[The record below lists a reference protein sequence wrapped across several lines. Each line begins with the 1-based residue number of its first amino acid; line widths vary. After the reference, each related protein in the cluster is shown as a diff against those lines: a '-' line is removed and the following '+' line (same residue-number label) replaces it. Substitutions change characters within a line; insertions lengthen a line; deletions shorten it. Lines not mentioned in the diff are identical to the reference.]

1 MYTLVLYA
9 EGNAETV
16 SWLQLAST
24 TEYFSM
30 TPKISKKPNTST
42 ATAPATVPA
51 EGERRALRGYVGQY
65 ERAGAAI
72 YAALERNEL
81 LWIGVADRK
90 AGIADDLVL
99 GFDGLVVGHQFKTSK
114 FPGTFTVTTLLT
126 GANGLLK
133 PLVHAW
139 QCLRKDSPGGR
150 VEIRLVVN
158 DFPSTTDTPG
168 DGSPPHSAAFLEE
181 LQQHANRPLADWYTP
196 EWSRLIDHLCS
207 EAGLVDDDF
216 EQFLHSLRVVYG
228 AAADFIQSNKLNPE
242 QARQAS
248 EIASVLPKLVADAR
262 DKDRWTRDELL
273 HELGWRDPAK
283 TLLIHRFPVGVYV
296 QRNRDTEVKLLTALN
311 AADQGYISLIGPP
324 GSGKSTLL
332 QVALATEANVRLVRY
347 LAYVPGTAQGVGRGE
362 ADNFLTDVGTQ
373 LRNSGLVGLRLRDD
387 SLHER
392 REQFCTLLRQAG
404 ERFDRDG
411 IRTIIVVDGL
421 DHVPREELPTNSLLG
436 ELPLPAAI
444 PNGVVLVLGTQRLD
458 LANLKPAVK
467 EQAEKIERQVVMAPL
482 GRKEVALMADA
493 LGLPAEIPRLD
504 LSNLTHGHP
513 LATRYLI
520 QALFHA
526 DETGRKHLL
535 NGGMPFEGDI
545 ETVYTAAWREIARD
559 GDAMDVLG
567 FIARAEAPMDLRLLA
582 TLVKE
587 SAIERALV
595 VARHLLRSSPQGWNV
610 FHNSFRL
617 FIIAQPRARLGSVDA
632 EYSQRVYR
640 DLAELAKNAPHK
652 SAQRWLELR
661 YRARSGDGTDV
672 LALAMPARF
681 RQQLADG
688 RSIAEIH
695 ADIRL
700 ALLAVRGTHDAT
712 AFTRLLLCRDEVGR
726 RETALEYAN
735 QLPLAMLAV
744 GDIDSALS
752 FVQDFPSQGYEVVD
766 ALLARGDFERA
777 KELFENLEPLSQL
790 HTSKFE
796 NHGHDHNI
804 KEFERWARR
813 AVDFRD
819 TEQIRTAI
827 DHLAAEG
834 LRQPEKLDPE
844 TVAALRQHLRREA
857 AEATLLRKVGADPQ
871 ELCSEL
877 GVADEDKPSLIV
889 HAGLVASQRGDV
901 AQALALFDAAAAL
914 PAFQGVPNGYRR
926 RMALIAFQAGR
937 RDLAEAQFD
946 QLVAP
951 MISMCEDE
959 TDLAG
964 LGDLVGAVMH
974 HARLCTLLNKP
985 LPSATPSKHSF
996 LHPFQ
1001 QHATAIGV
1009 LLGRTAV
1016 DNATVSAGSI
1026 QAEARVAL
1034 GYVLRLTSEAGSESY
1049 RIQQAFKAIP
1059 VLAQALLRLGAKC
1072 GEDEY
1077 RAVLREID
1085 AAIASSTVR
1094 GTAYLRR
1101 QLAVDSYRVDGD
1113 RVAAVDRLNALVA
1126 ELQESTPS
1134 EQIDGLAD
1142 LSIALAAVGDIER
1155 AKQLL
1160 ATVPEQCLGYALAP
1174 KKDSQYAIWRDILIL
1189 ANDADPQNRVKRVS
1203 NLMRQV
1209 GGMTETE
1216 GSSAAH
1222 RLTMSLIEEAMQV
1235 GPRFGFE
1242 VSKTLAEW
1250 HLIGWPNRVDLL
1262 MTGMVRRNPELVL
1275 ACATVWCG
1283 LCLPFYKEPYYR
1295 DPYHVGDFIDIAADA
1310 AGPGQIEP
1318 LALMFLG
1325 VIEVA
1330 SRAHERV
1337 GLLQRLRTAA
1347 GKHGFSSA
1355 ELDAAVARW
1364 TSEAP
1369 EPRHSSTPGKYDSE
1383 STLEQLEHAFE
1394 ADGDE
1399 LNYNA
1404 PYRFRDLAETAP
1416 LHLVRRMFER
1426 WQVLQDDARCRF
1438 LLVRRLAAAGEVEY
1452 AKKLIQ
1458 GDESSKEPWSS
1469 WSQWMGGGKFFYFE
1483 AKKLLQGP
1491 STSPAAFENI
1501 VDSVT
1506 AGQESTQSL
1515 LTELDSI
1522 LPVISATPHWPAIW
1536 SLLEEQMAC
1545 TREFQLGRPFQPSER
1560 PLSDTDLME
1569 DLLHF
1574 TYRLPIAEVQRHARN
1589 CTLSLAR
1596 QAGLGQSL
1604 FKSLMRRLMAGE
1616 LDAPLQALGTLLA
1629 ADSAHVAPELSS
1641 VVAAL
1646 VNHRDIAVAE
1656 SAALL
1661 SHRWG
1666 LAVPLDAVQ
1675 LPLFYRLEL
1684 EHPPEGDQAF
1694 TDERTG
1700 AMRVESPRGWTEMLR
1715 STARHIANAASIEEM
1730 TVRRRAAMFIQ
1741 DWGGL
1746 EAFGPSGVK
1755 RLEAQLRALDMQ
1767 ITYLKPHAYVAIAAL
1782 RHVAGELR
1790 LAGKL
1795 NGRDRPTLL
1804 ERLGCPL
1811 PPRPLK
1817 LPQVRP
1823 EWIRMP
1829 LLDRNADWSER
1840 EKKWVDEVDSDVA
1853 PFPAH
1858 HDGLVVAEVSRI
1870 KIFKPR
1876 LSEHRLYRFRAPSA
1890 KTNGEDFDRCYAM
1903 LPIAVWLGQDVALD
1917 NELAPTLVRRVVCSV
1932 DMGFDETAYPFALC
1946 PNWVKRLRWHAHG
1959 EEPNVFLDASG
1970 AVAAKLYWW
1979 RDAGPV
1985 DIDEESLWSEGCYLV
2000 LTVAGLKQLTAAR
2013 GQLALAINV
2022 FASRHIKQPSS
2033 YGQSLLKTT
2042 KNVYSL

>member
-1 MYTLVLYA
+1 MLKQFPWSRLV
-9 EGNAETV
+9 
-16 SWLQLAST
+16 ST
-24 TEYFSM
+24 TESISM
-30 TPKISKKPNTST
+30 APKMPKKPNPS
-42 ATAPATVPA
+42 AAAAPAIAPA
-51 EGERRALRGYVGQY
+51 EGERRALRGYIGQY

-72 YAALERNEL
+72 YAALERDEL
-81 LWIGVADRK
+81 LWIGVADRN

-114 FPGTFTVTTLLT
+114 FPGTFTVETLFT

-139 QCLRKDSPGGR
+139 QCLRKDNPGSR

-158 DFPSTTDTPG
+158 DFPSITDKPG
-168 DGSPPHSAAFLEE
+168 DGTPPHSAAFLEE

-196 EWSRLIDHLCS
+196 EWSRLIDHLRR
-207 EAGLVDDDF
+207 EAGLGDDDF
-216 EQFLHSLRVVYG
+216 EQFLHSLRVVCG
-228 AAADFIQSNKLNPE
+228 AAADFIQSHKLNAE

-273 HELGWRDPAK
+273 RELGWRDPAK
-283 TLLIHRFPVGVYV
+283 TLLIHRFPVGAYV
-296 QRNRDTEVKLLTALN
+296 QRNRDTEVKLLAALH
-311 AADQGYISLIGPP
+311 AADQGYVSLIGPP

-347 LAYVPGTAQGVGRGE
+347 LAYVPGAAQGVGRGE

-392 REQFCTLLRQAG
+392 REQFGVLVRQAS

-421 DHVPREELPTNSLLG
+421 DHVPREERPTNSLLG
-436 ELPLPAAI
+436 ELPLPSAI
-444 PNGVVLVLGTQRLD
+444 PNGVVFVLGTQRLN
-458 LANLKPAVK
+458 LANLKPAVR
-467 EQAEKIERQVVMAPL
+467 EQAEKSERQVLMGPL
-482 GRKEVALMADA
+482 GREEVARMADA
-493 LGLPAEIPRLD
+493 LGMPAEIPRLD

-520 QALFHA
+520 QALLHA
-526 DETGRKHLL
+526 DEAGRKHLL
-535 NGGMPFEGDI
+535 GGGMPFDGDI
-545 ETVYTAAWREIARD
+545 ETVYTAAWREIASD
-559 GDAMDVLG
+559 VDAMDVLG
-567 FIARAEAPMDLRLLA
+567 FVARAEAPMDLRLLA
-582 TLVKE
+582 TMVKE
-587 SAIERALV
+587 SAIERALI
-595 VARHLLRSSPQGWNV
+595 VARHLLRSSSQGWSV

-617 FIIAQPRARLGSVDA
+617 FVIAQPRTRLGSVDA

-640 DLAELAKNAPHK
+640 DLAQLAKDAPPE
-652 SAQRWLELR
+652 SAQHWLELR
-661 YRARSGDGTDV
+661 YRARAGDGADV

-712 AFTRLLLCRDEVGR
+712 AFARLLLCRDEVGR
-726 RETALEYAN
+726 REAALEYAN

-744 GDIDSALS
+744 GDIDAALS
-752 FVQDFPSQGYEVVD
+752 FVRYFPSQGYEVVD
-766 ALLARGDFERA
+766 TLLARGDFERA
-777 KELFENLEPLSQL
+777 KELFESLEPLSQL

-796 NHGHDHNI
+796 HHGHDHNI

-813 AVDFRD
+813 AVHFRD
-819 TEQIRTAI
+819 TEQIQIAI
-827 DHLAAEG
+827 DHLVAEG
-834 LRQPEKLDPE
+834 LRQPEKVDPQ
-844 TVAALRQHLRREA
+844 TVATLRLHLRREA
-857 AEATLLRKVGADPQ
+857 AEAMLLHKVGADPQ
-871 ELCSEL
+871 ELCSKL
-877 GVADEDKPSLIV
+877 GVANEDKPSVMV
-889 HAGLVASQRGDV
+889 HAGLVASRRGGV
-901 AQALALFDAAAAL
+901 APALTLFDAAAAL
-914 PAFQGVPNGYRR
+914 PGFGEVPNGYRR
-926 RMALIAFQAGR
+926 RMALIAFEADR
-937 RDLAEAQFD
+937 RDLAEALFD
-946 QLVAP
+946 KLVAP
-951 MISMCEDE
+951 MISMCDDE

-985 LPSATPSKHSF
+985 LPSATPSKHTF

-1001 QHATAIGV
+1001 QHASTIGV
-1009 LLGRTAV
+1009 LLGRAAV
-1016 DNATVSAGSI
+1016 DNVSVPAGSI
-1026 QAEARVAL
+1026 QDEARIAL
-1034 GYVLRLTSEAGSESY
+1034 GYVLRLASEGGSESY
-1049 RIQQAFKAIP
+1049 RIQQAFKAVP
-1059 VLAQALLRLGAKC
+1059 MLARALLRLGAKR

-1077 RAVLREID
+1077 RAVLREVD
-1085 AAIASSTVR
+1085 AAIASSTLG

-1101 QLAVDSYRVDGD
+1101 RLAVDAYRVDGD

-1134 EQIDGLAD
+1134 DQIDGLAD
-1142 LSIALAAVGDIER
+1142 LAIALAAVGDVER

-1174 KKDSQYAIWRDILIL
+1174 KKDPQYAIWRDILVL
-1189 ANDADPQNRVKRVS
+1189 ANAADPENRVKRIS

-1235 GPRFGFE
+1235 GPRFAFE
-1242 VSKTLAEW
+1242 VSRTLAEW

-1262 MTGMVRRNPELVL
+1262 MTGMVRRSPELVL
-1275 ACATVWCG
+1275 VCATVWCG
-1283 LCLPFYKEPYYR
+1283 LCLPFYMEPYYR

-1318 LALMFLG
+1318 LALMLFG

-1347 GKHGFSSA
+1347 GRHGFSSA
-1355 ELDAAVARW
+1355 ELDAAVVRW

-1369 EPRHSSTPGKYDSE
+1369 EPRHSYTPSKYDSE
-1383 STLEQLEHAFE
+1383 TTLEQLERAFE

-1438 LLVRRLAAAGEVEY
+1438 LMVRRLAAAGEVEY
-1452 AKKLIQ
+1452 AKELMQ
-1458 GDESSKEPWSS
+1458 GYESSKEPWSS

-1491 STSPAAFENI
+1491 SICPAAFENI

-1522 LPVISATPHWPAIW
+1522 LPVISATPDWPAIW

-1545 TREFQLGRPFQPSER
+1545 TREFHLGRPFQPSDL
-1560 PLSDTDLME
+1560 PLSDTDLLE

-1574 TYRLPIAEVQRHARN
+1574 AYRLPVAEVQRHARN

-1604 FKSLMRRLMAGE
+1604 FKSLMRRLIGGE

-1629 ADSAHVAPELSS
+1629 ADSANIAPELGGA
-1641 VVAAL
+1641 VAAL
-1646 VNHRDIAVAE
+1646 VSHRDIAVAE
-1656 SAALL
+1656 SATLL
-1661 SHRWG
+1661 AHRWG
-1666 LAVPLDAVQ
+1666 VAVPLDETP
-1675 LPLFYRLEL
+1675 LPLFYSLEL

-1700 AMRVESPRGWTEMLR
+1700 AMRVESPLGWTEMLR
-1715 STARHIANAASIEEM
+1715 STARHIAMAAGIEEM

-1755 RLEAQLRALDMQ
+1755 KLEAQLRVLDMQ
-1767 ITYLKPHAYVAIAAL
+1767 ITYLKPHAYIAIAAL

-1795 NGRDRPTLL
+1795 QGRDRPALL

-1817 LPQVRP
+1817 LPRVRP

-1829 LLDRNADWSER
+1829 LFDRHASWSDR
-1840 EKKWVDEVDSDVA
+1840 ESKWVDEVDSDVA

-1858 HDGLVVAEVSRI
+1858 HDGQVVAEVSRI

-1890 KTNGEDFDRCYAM
+1890 QTDGEDFDQCYVT
-1903 LPIAVWLGQDVALD
+1903 LPIAVWLGRHVAFD
-1917 NELAPTLVRRVVCSV
+1917 DELAPTLVRRVVCSV
-1932 DMGFDETAYPFALC
+1932 DMGFDAAAYPFALC
-1946 PNWVKRLRWHAHG
+1946 PNWLMRLRWCAHD
-1959 EEPNVFLDASG
+1959 EEPSVFLDASA
-1970 AVAAKLYWW
+1970 AVVAKLHWW

-1985 DIDEESLWSEGCYLV
+1985 DIDAESLWGEGCYLV
-2000 LTVAGLKQLTAAR
+2000 LTPVGIEQITTAR
-2013 GQLALAINV
+2013 GQLALDINV
-2022 FASRHIKQPSS
+2022 FASRQIKQPSS
-2033 YGQSLLKTT
+2033 YGRSLLKTAT
-2042 KNVYSL
+2042 NGYSL

>member
-1 MYTLVLYA
+1 M
-9 EGNAETV
+9 
-16 SWLQLAST
+16 ASKA
-24 TEYFSM
+24 
-30 TPKISKKPNTST
+30 PKNSERS
-42 ATAPATVPA
+42 AAAASAMAPA

-72 YAALERNEL
+72 YSALERGEL
-81 LWIGVADRK
+81 LWIGVADRN

-114 FPGTFTVTTLLT
+114 FPGTFTVETLFT

-139 QCLRKDSPGGR
+139 QCLRKDNPGSR
-150 VEIRLVVN
+150 IEICLVVN
-158 DFPSTTDTPG
+158 DFPSTTDKPG
-168 DGSPPHSAAFLEE
+168 DCTPPHSAAFFEE
-181 LQQHANRPLADWYTP
+181 FQQHPNRSLSDWYTP
-196 EWSRLIDHLCS
+196 EWSRLIDHLRR
-207 EAGLVDDDF
+207 EAGLGDDDF
-216 EQFLHSLRVVYG
+216 EQFVHSLRVVCG
-228 AAADFIQSNKLNPE
+228 AAADFIQSHKLNAE

-273 HELGWRDPAK
+273 RELGWRDPAK
-283 TLLIHRFPVGVYV
+283 TLLVHRFPVGAYV
-296 QRNRDTEVKLLTALN
+296 QRNRDTEVKLLAALH
-311 AADQGYISLIGPP
+311 AAEQGYISLVGPP

-332 QVALATEANVRLVRY
+332 QVALATEENVRLARY
-347 LAYVPGTAQGVGRGE
+347 LAYVPGAAQGVGRGE

-392 REQFCTLLRQAG
+392 REQFGVLVRQAG
-404 ERFDRDG
+404 ERFAREG

-421 DHVPREELPTNSLLG
+421 DHVPREERPTNSLLG

-444 PNGVVLVLGTQRLD
+444 PNGVVFVLGTQRLD

-467 EQAEKIERQVVMAPL
+467 EQAEKSERQVLMGPL
-482 GRKEVALMADA
+482 GREEVARMADA

-513 LATRYLI
+513 LATRYLT
-520 QALFHA
+520 QALLHA
-526 DETGRKHLL
+526 DQAGRKHLL
-535 NGGMPFEGDI
+535 SGAMPFDGDI
-545 ETVYTAAWREIARD
+545 ETVYTAAWREIASD

-582 TLVKE
+582 TMVKE
-587 SAIERALV
+587 SAIERALI
-595 VARHLLRSSPQGWNV
+595 VARHLLRSSSQGCSV

-617 FIIAQPRARLGSVDA
+617 FVIAQPRIRLGSVDA
-632 EYSQRVYR
+632 EYSQCVYR
-640 DLAELAKNAPHK
+640 DLAQLAKNAPPE
-652 SAQRWLELR
+652 SAQHWLELR
-661 YRARSGDGTDV
+661 YRARAGDGADV

-712 AFTRLLLCRDEVGR
+712 AFARLLLCRDEVGR

-744 GDIDSALS
+744 GDIDAALS

-777 KELFENLEPLSQL
+777 KELFESIEPLSQL
-790 HTSKFE
+790 HTSKFQ

-804 KEFERWARR
+804 KEFERWGRR
-813 AVDFRD
+813 AVHFRD
-819 TEQIRTAI
+819 TEQIQIAI

-834 LRQPEKLDPE
+834 LRQPEKVDPQ
-844 TVAALRQHLRREA
+844 TVAALRLHLRREA
-857 AEATLLRKVGADPQ
+857 AEAMLLQKVGADPQ
-871 ELCSEL
+871 ELCSKL
-877 GVADEDKPSLIV
+877 GVANEDKPSVMV
-889 HAGLVASQRGDV
+889 HAGLVASRRGDV

-914 PAFQGVPNGYRR
+914 PGFGEVPNGYRR
-926 RMALIAFQAGR
+926 RMALIAFEADR
-937 RDLAEAQFD
+937 RDLAEALFNK
-946 QLVAP
+946 LVAP
-951 MISMCEDE
+951 MISMCDDE

-985 LPSATPSKHSF
+985 LPSATPSKHTF

-1001 QHATAIGV
+1001 QHASTIGV
-1009 LLGRTAV
+1009 LLGRVAV
-1016 DNATVSAGSI
+1016 DNASVPAGSI
-1026 QAEARVAL
+1026 QDEAHVAL
-1034 GYVLRLTSEAGSESY
+1034 GYVLRLTSEGGSESY
-1049 RIQQAFKAIP
+1049 RIQQAFKAVP
-1059 VLAQALLRLGAKC
+1059 MLAQALLRLGAKR
-1072 GEDEY
+1072 GETEY
-1077 RAVLREID
+1077 RAVLREVD
-1085 AAIASSTVR
+1085 AAIASSKLR
-1094 GTAYLRR
+1094 GTAYLQRR
-1101 QLAVDSYRVDGD
+1101 LAVDAYRVDGD

-1134 EQIDGLAD
+1134 EQIDGLSD
-1142 LSIALAAVGDIER
+1142 LAIALAAVGDLER

-1174 KKDSQYAIWRDILIL
+1174 KKDPQYAIWRDILVL
-1189 ANDADPQNRVKRVS
+1189 ANAADPENRVKRVS

-1242 VSKTLAEW
+1242 VSKTLADW

-1262 MTGMVRRNPELVL
+1262 MTGMVRRSPELVL

-1283 LCLPFYKEPYYR
+1283 LCLPFYMEPYYR
-1295 DPYHVGDFIDIAADA
+1295 DPYDVGDFIDVAAYA
-1310 AGPGQIEP
+1310 AGPGQIGP
-1318 LALMFLG
+1318 LALMLLG
-1325 VIEVA
+1325 AVEVA

-1337 GLLQRLRTAA
+1337 ALLQRLRTAA

-1355 ELDAAVARW
+1355 ELEAAVARW

-1369 EPRHSSTPGKYDSE
+1369 EPRHSSTPSKYDSE
-1383 STLEQLEHAFE
+1383 ATLEELERAFE

-1404 PYRFRDLAETAP
+1404 PYRFRDLAEVAP

-1438 LLVRRLAAAGEVEY
+1438 LMVKRLAAAGEVEY
-1452 AKKLIQ
+1452 AKKLMQ
-1458 GDESSKEPWSS
+1458 SYETSKDPWSFR
-1469 WSQWMGGGKFFYFE
+1469 SQWMGGGKFLYFE
-1483 AKKLLQGP
+1483 AKKLLEGP
-1491 STSPAAFENI
+1491 GTCPVAFENI

-1506 AGQESTQSL
+1506 AGQENTQSL

-1522 LPVISATPHWPAIW
+1522 LPVISATPDWQAIW

-1545 TREFQLGRPFQPSER
+1545 TREFQLGRSFQPSEL
-1560 PLSDTDLME
+1560 PFSDTNLLE

-1574 TYRLPIAEVQRHARN
+1574 AYRLPVAEVQRHARN
-1589 CTLSLAR
+1589 CALRVAR
-1596 QAGLGQSL
+1596 QTGHGQAL
-1604 FKSLMRRLMAGE
+1604 FKSLMRRLLAAE
-1616 LDAPLQALGTLLA
+1616 SDAPLQALGTLLA
-1629 ADSAHVAPELSS
+1629 ADSAELAPELGAA
-1641 VVAAL
+1641 VARL
-1646 VNHRDIAVAE
+1646 VSHRDIAVAE
-1656 SAALL
+1656 SAALT

-1666 LAVPLDAVQ
+1666 LAVSLDATP
-1675 LPLFYRLEL
+1675 LPLFYNLEL
-1684 EHPPEGDQAF
+1684 EHPSEGDHLF
-1694 TDERTG
+1694 KDERTG
-1700 AMRVESPRGWTEMLR
+1700 AMRVESPLGWTEMLR
-1715 STARHIANAASIEEM
+1715 STAQHIAKVAGIDEM

-1767 ITYLKPHAYVAIAAL
+1767 ITYLKPHAYIAIAAL

-1829 LLDRNADWSER
+1829 LFDRNAGWSER
-1840 EKKWVDEVDSDVA
+1840 ERKWVDGVDGDVA

-1858 HDGLVVAEVSRI
+1858 RDGQVLAEVSRF
-1870 KIFKPR
+1870 KILKPR
-1876 LSEHRLYRFRAPSA
+1876 LSEHRLYRFRTPSA
-1890 KTNGEDFDRCYAM
+1890 QTDSENFDNCYAR
-1903 LPIAVWLGQDVALD
+1903 LPIVVWLGQYIALD
-1917 NELAPTLVRRVVCSV
+1917 NDLAPTLVRRVVCSV
-1932 DMGFDETAYPFALC
+1932 DMGFDAAAYPFALC
-1946 PNWVKRLRWHAHG
+1946 PNWVKRLRWCAHD
-1959 EEPNVFLDASG
+1959 EEPSVFLDPGG
-1970 AVAAKLYWW
+1970 AVVARLYWW

-1985 DIDEESLWSEGCYLV
+1985 DIDAESLWGEGCYLV
-2000 LTVAGLKQLTAAR
+2000 VTPAGLEQLIAAR
-2013 GQLALAINV
+2013 GNLALAVNV
-2022 FASRHIKQPSS
+2022 FASRQIKQPSS
-2033 YGQSLLKTT
+2033 YGQSLLKTA
-2042 KNVYSL
+2042 KNGYSV

>member
-1 MYTLVLYA
+1 MA
-9 EGNAETV
+9 
-16 SWLQLAST
+16 
-24 TEYFSM
+24 
-30 TPKISKKPNTST
+30 PKKPKKPKSST
-42 ATAPATVPA
+42 AAAPATAPA
-51 EGERRALRGYVGQY
+51 EGERRALRGYIGQY

-72 YAALERNEL
+72 YAALERDEL
-81 LWIGVADRK
+81 LWLGVADRN

-114 FPGTFTVTTLLT
+114 FPGTFTVETLFT
-126 GANGLLK
+126 GANGLWK

-139 QCLRKDSPGGR
+139 QCLRKDNPGSR

-158 DFPSTTDTPG
+158 DIPSTTDKPG
-168 DGSPPHSAAFLEE
+168 DGAPPHSAAFLEE
-181 LQQHANRPLADWYTP
+181 FQLHANRSLADWYTP
-196 EWSRLIDHLCS
+196 EWNRLIDHLRR
-207 EAGLVDDDF
+207 EAGLSDGDF

-228 AAADFIQSNKLNPE
+228 AAADFIQSHKLNAE

-273 HELGWRDPAK
+273 RELGWRDPAK
-283 TLLIHRFPVGVYV
+283 TLLIHRFPVGAYV
-296 QRNRDTEVKLLTALN
+296 QRNRDTEVKLLAAL
-311 AADQGYISLIGPP
+311 QTTGRGYVSLIGPP

-332 QVALATEANVRLVRY
+332 QVALATEANIRLVRY
-347 LAYVPGTAQGVGRGE
+347 LAYVPGAAQGVGRGE

-373 LRNSGLVGLRLRDD
+373 LRNSGLIGLRLRDD

-392 REQFCTLLRQAG
+392 REQFGVLVRQAG

-421 DHVPREELPTNSLLG
+421 DHVPREERPTNSLLG

-444 PNGVVLVLGTQRLD
+444 PDGVVFVLGTQRLD

-467 EQAEKIERQVVMAPL
+467 EQAEKSERLVVMSPL
-482 GRKEVALMADA
+482 GREEVARMANA
-493 LGLPAEIPRLD
+493 LGLPADIPRLE
-504 LSNLTHGHP
+504 LSKLTHGHP

-520 QALFHA
+520 QALLHA
-526 DETGRKHLL
+526 EEAGRKHLL
-535 NGGMPFEGDI
+535 SGGMPFDDDI
-545 ETVYTAAWREIARD
+545 ETVYTAAWREIASD
-559 GDAMDVLG
+559 SDAMGVLS

-582 TLVKE
+582 AVVKE

-595 VARHLLRSSPQGWNV
+595 VARHLLRSSPQGWSV

-617 FIIAQPRARLGSVDA
+617 FVIAQPRTRLGSVDA

-640 DLAELAKNAPHK
+640 DLAELAKSAPHE

-661 YRARSGDGTDV
+661 YRARAGDGADV

-688 RSIAEIH
+688 RSIAEIR

-712 AFTRLLLCRDEVGR
+712 AFTRLLLCRDEVSR

-752 FVQDFPSQGYEVVD
+752 FVQYFPSQGYEVVD

-777 KELFENLEPLSQL
+777 KELFESLEPLSQL
-790 HTSKFE
+790 HTSNFQ

-813 AVDFRD
+813 AVHFRD
-819 TEQIRTAI
+819 AEQIQTAI

-834 LRQPEKLDPE
+834 LRQPEKLDLE

-857 AEATLLRKVGADPQ
+857 TEATLLQKVGADPQ

-877 GVADEDKPSLIV
+877 GVGDEDKPSVMV
-889 HAGLVASQRGDV
+889 HAGLVASRRGDV
-901 AQALALFDAAAAL
+901 AQAIALFDAAAAL
-914 PAFQGVPNGYRR
+914 PGFGEVPNGYRR

-937 RDLAEAQFD
+937 RDLAEALFD
-946 QLVAP
+946 KLVAP
-951 MISMCEDE
+951 MISMCDDE

-1001 QHATAIGV
+1001 QHASTIGV
-1009 LLGRTAV
+1009 LLGRAAV
-1016 DNATVSAGSI
+1016 DNATVPAGSI

-1034 GYVLRLTSEAGSESY
+1034 GYVLRLTSEAGGESY

-1072 GEDEY
+1072 GENEY

-1085 AAIASSTVR
+1085 AAIASSTLR
-1094 GTAYLRR
+1094 STAYLRR
-1101 QLAVDSYRVDGD
+1101 RLAVDAYRVDGD
-1113 RVAAVDRLNALVA
+1113 RAGAVDRLNALVT

-1142 LSIALAAVGDIER
+1142 LAIALAAVGGVER

-1174 KKDSQYAIWRDILIL
+1174 KKDPQYAMWRDILVL
-1189 ANDADPQNRVKRVS
+1189 ANTADPGSRVKRVS

-1242 VSKTLAEW
+1242 VSKTLADW

-1262 MTGMVRRNPELVL
+1262 MTGMARRSPDLVL
-1275 ACATVWCG
+1275 PCATVWCG
-1283 LCLPFYKEPYYR
+1283 LCLPFYMEPYYR

-1310 AGPGQIEP
+1310 VGPGKIEP
-1318 LALMFLG
+1318 LTLMLLG
-1325 VIEVA
+1325 AIQVT
-1330 SRAHERV
+1330 STAHERV
-1337 GLLQRLRTAA
+1337 ALLQRLRTAV
-1347 GKHGFSSA
+1347 GRHGFSSA
-1355 ELDAAVARW
+1355 ELEAAIARW
-1364 TSEAP
+1364 MSDAP
-1369 EPRHSSTPGKYDSE
+1369 EPRRSSTPSKYDSE
-1383 STLEQLEHAFE
+1383 ATLEELERAFE

-1404 PYRFRDLAETAP
+1404 PYRFKVLAEKAP
-1416 LHLVRRMFER
+1416 LHLVRRIFER
-1426 WQVLQDDARCRF
+1426 WQILRDDARCRF
-1438 LLVRRLAAAGEVEY
+1438 LMVKRLAAAGEVEY

-1458 GDESSKEPWSS
+1458 DYETSKDPWSS
-1469 WSQWMGGGKFFYFE
+1469 WSQWMGGGKFLYFE
-1483 AKKLLQGP
+1483 AKKLLEGP
-1491 STSPAAFENI
+1491 STSRAAFENI
-1501 VDSVT
+1501 VDSMT
-1506 AGQESTQSL
+1506 AGQENTQSL

-1522 LPVISATPHWPAIW
+1522 LPVISASPDWPAIW

-1545 TREFQLGRPFQPSER
+1545 TREFQLGRPFQPSEL
-1560 PLSDTDLME
+1560 PLSDTNLLE

-1574 TYRLPIAEVQRHARN
+1574 AYRLPVVEVQRHARN
-1589 CTLSLAR
+1589 CTLRLAG
-1596 QAGLGQSL
+1596 QAGHGQAL
-1604 FKSLMRRLMAGE
+1604 FKSLMRRLLTGNS
-1616 LDAPLQALGTLLA
+1616 DAPLQALGTLLVV
-1629 ADSAHVAPELSS
+1629 DSAGFAPELGTD
-1641 VVAAL
+1641 VAAL
-1646 VNHRDIAVAE
+1646 VSHRDISVAE

-1666 LAVPLDAVQ
+1666 VAVSMVAKP
-1675 LPLFYRLEL
+1675 LPLFFSLEL
-1684 EHPPEGDQAF
+1684 EAPPEGDQAF
-1694 TDERTG
+1694 KDERTG
-1700 AMRVESPRGWTEMLR
+1700 AMRVESPLGWTEMLR
-1715 STARHIANAASIEEM
+1715 STAQHLAQAAGIDEM
-1730 TVRRRAAMFIQ
+1730 TIRRRAAMLIQ

-1746 EAFGPSGVK
+1746 DAFGPSGLK

-1767 ITYLKPHAYVAIAAL
+1767 ITYLKPHAYIAIAAL
-1782 RHVAGELR
+1782 RYVAGELR

-1795 NGRDRPTLL
+1795 SGRDRPTLL

-1817 LPQVRP
+1817 FPQVRP

-1829 LLDRNADWSER
+1829 LFDRHAGWSER

-1858 HDGLVVAEVSRI
+1858 YDGQVVAEVSRF

-1890 KTNGEDFDRCYAM
+1890 QTDGEDFDQCYAT
-1903 LPIAVWLGQDVALD
+1903 LPIAVWLGQHVALD

-1932 DMGFDETAYPFALC
+1932 DMGFDAAAYPFALC
-1946 PNWVKRLRWHAHG
+1946 PNWLKRLRWRAHD
-1959 EEPNVFLDASG
+1959 EEPSVFVDASG
-1970 AVAAKLYWW
+1970 VVVAKLYWW

-1985 DIDEESLWSEGCYLV
+1985 DIDAESLWGEGCYLV
-2000 LTVAGLKQLTAAR
+2000 LTPTGLEQLTAAR
-2013 GQLALAINV
+2013 GKLAPVINV
-2022 FASRHIKQPSS
+2022 FASRQIKQPSG
-2033 YGQSLLKTT
+2033 YGQSLLKTA
-2042 KNVYSL
+2042 KNGYSV

>member
-1 MYTLVLYA
+1 M
-9 EGNAETV
+9 
-16 SWLQLAST
+16 S
-24 TEYFSM
+24 
-30 TPKISKKPNTST
+30 PKMPKNPNSST
-42 ATAPATVPA
+42 AAAPATAPA
-51 EGERRALRGYVGQY
+51 EGERRAIRGYVGQY

-72 YAALERNEL
+72 YAALERDIL
-81 LWIGVADRK
+81 LWIGVADRN

-99 GFDGLVVGHQFKTSK
+99 GFDGFVVGHQFKTSK
-114 FPGTFTVTTLLT
+114 FPGTFTVETLFT

-139 QCLRKDSPGGR
+139 QCLRKDNPGSR

-158 DFPSTTDTPG
+158 DFPSITDKPG

-196 EWSRLIDHLCS
+196 EWSRLIDHMRR
-207 EAGLVDDDF
+207 EAGLGDDDF
-216 EQFLHSLRVVYG
+216 ELFLHSLRVVCG
-228 AAADFIQSNKLNPE
+228 AAADFIQSHKLNAE

-262 DKDRWTRDELL
+262 DKDRWTRDELFR
-273 HELGWRDPAK
+273 ELGWRDPAK
-283 TLLIHRFPVGVYV
+283 TLLIHRFPVGTYV
-296 QRNRDTEVKLLTALN
+296 QRNRDTEVKLLAALH
-311 AADQGYISLIGPP
+311 AAEQGYVSLIGPP

-332 QVALATEANVRLVRY
+332 QIALATEANVRLIRY
-347 LAYVPGTAQGVGRGE
+347 LAYVPGAAQGVGRGE

-392 REQFCTLLRQAG
+392 REQFGVLVRQAG

-421 DHVPREELPTNSLLG
+421 DHVPREERPSNSLLG

-444 PNGVVLVLGTQRLD
+444 PNGVLFVLGTQRLD
-458 LANLKPAVK
+458 LANLKPSVR
-467 EQAEKIERQVVMAPL
+467 EQAEKSERRVLMGPL
-482 GRKEVALMADA
+482 GREEVARMADA

-504 LSNLTHGHP
+504 LSNLTQGHP

-520 QALFHA
+520 QALLHA
-526 DETGRKHLL
+526 DKAGRKHLL
-535 NGGMPFEGDI
+535 SGGMPFYGDI
-545 ETVYTAAWREIARD
+545 ETVYTAAWREIASD
-559 GDAMDVLG
+559 VDAMDVLG
-567 FIARAEAPMDLRLLA
+567 FIARAEAPMDLRRLA
-582 TLVKE
+582 TMVKE
-587 SAIERALV
+587 SAIERALI
-595 VARHLLRSSPQGWNV
+595 VAQHLLRSSSQGWGV

-617 FIIAQPRARLGSVDA
+617 FVIAQPRTRLGSVDA

-640 DLAELAKNAPHK
+640 DLALLARNAPPE
-652 SAQRWLELR
+652 SAQHWLELR
-661 YRARSGDGTDV
+661 YRARAGDGADV
-672 LALAMPARF
+672 LALAMPAHF
-681 RQQLADG
+681 RQQMADG

-712 AFTRLLLCRDEVGR
+712 AFARLLLCRDEVGR
-726 RETALEYAN
+726 REAALEYAN
-735 QLPLAMLAV
+735 QLPMAMLAV
-744 GDIDSALS
+744 GDIDAALS
-752 FVQDFPSQGYEVVD
+752 FVQYFPSEGYEVVD

-777 KELFENLEPLSQL
+777 KELFESLEPLSQL
-790 HTSKFE
+790 HTSKFQ

-804 KEFERWARR
+804 KEFEKWARR
-813 AVDFRD
+813 AVHFRD
-819 TEQIRTAI
+819 AEQIQVAI

-834 LRQPEKLDPE
+834 LRQPEKVDPQ
-844 TVAALRQHLRREA
+844 TVAALRLHLRREA
-857 AEATLLRKVGADPQ
+857 AEAMLLQKVGADPQ
-871 ELCSEL
+871 ELCSKL
-877 GVADEDKPSLIV
+877 GVANEDKPSVMV
-889 HAGLVASQRGDV
+889 HAGLVASRRGDV

-914 PAFQGVPNGYRR
+914 PGFREVPNGFRR
-926 RMALIAFQAGR
+926 QMALIAFEAGR
-937 RDLAEAQFD
+937 RGLAEALFD
-946 QLVAP
+946 KLVAP
-951 MISMCEDE
+951 MISMCDDE

-974 HARLCTLLNKP
+974 HARLCTLLNKS
-985 LPSATPSKHSF
+985 LPRATPSKHTF

-1001 QHATAIGV
+1001 QHASTIGV
-1009 LLGRTAV
+1009 LLGLAAV
-1016 DNATVSAGSI
+1016 DNASVPAGSI
-1026 QAEARVAL
+1026 QDEARIAL
-1034 GYVLRLTSEAGSESY
+1034 GYVLRLTSEGGSESY
-1049 RIQQAFKAIP
+1049 RIQQALKAVP
-1059 VLAQALLRLGAKC
+1059 MLAQALLRLGAKS
-1072 GEDEY
+1072 GETEY
-1077 RAVLREID
+1077 RAVLREVD
-1085 AAIASSTVR
+1085 AAIASSTLG

-1101 QLAVDSYRVDGD
+1101 RLAVDAYRVDGD

-1142 LSIALAAVGDIER
+1142 LAIALAAVGDLER

-1160 ATVPEQCLGYALAP
+1160 AKVPEQCLGYALAP
-1174 KKDSQYAIWRDILIL
+1174 KKDPQYAIWRDILVL
-1189 ANDADPQNRVKRVS
+1189 ANAADPENRVKRIS

-1235 GPRFGFE
+1235 GPRLGFE
-1242 VSKTLAEW
+1242 VSRTLAEW

-1262 MTGMVRRNPELVL
+1262 MTGMARRSPELVL
-1275 ACATVWCG
+1275 ACVNVWCG
-1283 LCLPFYKEPYYR
+1283 LCLPFYIEPYYR
-1295 DPYHVGDFIDIAADA
+1295 DPYHVGDFIDISADA
-1310 AGPGQIEP
+1310 AGAGQIES
-1318 LALMFLG
+1318 LTLMLLR

-1337 GLLQRLRTAA
+1337 ELLQRLRTAA
-1347 GKHGFSSA
+1347 RKHGYSSA
-1355 ELDAAVARW
+1355 ELDDAVARW

-1369 EPRHSSTPGKYDSE
+1369 EPRHSSTPSKYDSE
-1383 STLEQLEHAFE
+1383 TTLEQLERAFE

-1438 LLVRRLAAAGEVEY
+1438 LMVRRLATAGEVEY
-1452 AKKLIQ
+1452 AKKLMQ
-1458 GDESSKEPWSS
+1458 GYESSKEPWSS

-1491 STSPAAFENI
+1491 STCHAAFENI

-1506 AGQESTQSL
+1506 AGQENTQSL

-1522 LPVISATPHWPAIW
+1522 LPVISATPDWPAIW
-1536 SLLEEQMAC
+1536 LLLEEQMAC
-1545 TREFQLGRPFQPSER
+1545 TREFQLGRPFQPSEL
-1560 PLSDTDLME
+1560 PLSDTELLE

-1574 TYRLPIAEVQRHARN
+1574 AYRLPVAEVQRHARN

-1596 QAGLGQSL
+1596 QAGLGQTL
-1604 FKSLMRRLMAGE
+1604 FKSLMRRLIAGE

-1629 ADSAHVAPELSS
+1629 ADSADLAPELGRA
-1641 VVAAL
+1641 VATL
-1646 VNHRDIAVAE
+1646 VSHRDIAVAE

-1666 LAVPLDAVQ
+1666 LKVSMDSTP

-1684 EHPPEGDQAF
+1684 EHPSEGDDVF
-1694 TDERTG
+1694 NDERTG
-1700 AMRVESPRGWTEMLR
+1700 AMRLESQLGWTQMLR
-1715 STARHIANAASIEEM
+1715 STAQHIAKVGGIDEL

-1746 EAFGPSGVK
+1746 EAFGPSGVR

-1767 ITYLKPHAYVAIAAL
+1767 ITYLKPHAYIAVAAL

-1795 NGRDRPTLL
+1795 SDRDSPTLL

-1817 LPQVRP
+1817 LPRVRP

-1829 LLDRNADWSER
+1829 LLDRSAGWSER
-1840 EKKWVDEVDSDVA
+1840 ERKWIDEVDGDVA

-1858 HDGLVVAEVSRI
+1858 RDGQVVAEVSRF
-1870 KIFKPR
+1870 KILEPR
-1876 LSEHRLYRFRAPSA
+1876 LAEHRLYRLRAPSA
-1890 KTNGEDFDRCYAM
+1890 ETDSEDFDDCYAR
-1903 LPIAVWLGQDVALD
+1903 LPIVVWLGHYVALD
-1917 NELAPTLVRRVVCSV
+1917 NDLAPTLVRRVVCSV
-1932 DMGFDETAYPFALC
+1932 DMSFDAATYPFALC
-1946 PNWVKRLRWHAHG
+1946 PNLVKRLRWRTHD
-1959 EEPNVFLDASG
+1959 EEPSIFLGPSG
-1970 AVAAKLYWW
+1970 AVVAKFYWW

-1985 DIDEESLWSEGCYLV
+1985 DIDAESLWGEGCYLV
-2000 LTVAGLKQLTAAR
+2000 VTPAGLEQLTAAL
-2013 GQLALAINV
+2013 GKAALAINV
-2022 FASRHIKQPSS
+2022 FASRQIKQPSS
-2033 YGQSLLKTT
+2033 YGQSLLKTA
-2042 KNVYSL
+2042 KNGYSV

>member
-1 MYTLVLYA
+1 MA
-9 EGNAETV
+9 PE
-16 SWLQLAST
+16 
-24 TEYFSM
+24 M
-30 TPKISKKPNTST
+30 PKKPNPST
-42 ATAPATVPA
+42 GAAPATAPA
-51 EGERRALRGYVGQY
+51 EGERRAIRGYIGQY

-72 YAALERNEL
+72 YAALERDEL
-81 LWIGVADRK
+81 HWIGVADRN

-114 FPGTFTVTTLLT
+114 FPGTFTVETLFT
-126 GANGLLK
+126 GANGLWK
-133 PLVHAW
+133 PLIHAW
-139 QCLRKDSPGGR
+139 QCLRKDNPGSR

-158 DFPSTTDTPG
+158 DFPSTADKPG
-168 DGSPPHSAAFLEE
+168 DGTPPHSAAFLEE
-181 LQQHANRPLADWYTP
+181 FHWHPNRSLENWYTP
-196 EWSRLIDHLCS
+196 EWSRLIEHLRRK
-207 EAGLVDDDF
+207 AGLDDDEF
-216 EQFLHSLRVVYG
+216 EQFLHSLRVVCG
-228 AAADFIQSNKLNPE
+228 AAADFIQSHKLNAE

-283 TLLIHRFPVGVYV
+283 TLLIHRFPVGAYV
-296 QRNRDTEVKLLTALN
+296 QRNRDTEVKLLAALH
-311 AADQGYISLIGPP
+311 AADQGYVSLIGPP

-347 LAYVPGTAQGVGRGE
+347 LAYVPGAAQGVGRGE
-362 ADNFLTDVGTQ
+362 ADNFLADVGTQ

-387 SLHER
+387 SLYER
-392 REQFCTLLRQAG
+392 REQFGVLVRQAG
-404 ERFDRDG
+404 DRFDRDG

-421 DHVPREELPTNSLLG
+421 DHVPREERPTNSLLG
-436 ELPLPAAI
+436 ELPFPAAI
-444 PNGVVLVLGTQRLD
+444 PNGVVFVLGTQRLD
-458 LANLKPAVK
+458 LENLKPAVK
-467 EQAEKIERQVVMAPL
+467 EQAEKSQRQVFMEPL
-482 GRKEVALMADA
+482 GREEVARMADA
-493 LGLPAEIPRLD
+493 LSLPAEIPRLD

-520 QALFHA
+520 QALLHA
-526 DETGRKHLL
+526 DEAGRKHLL
-535 NGGMPFEGDI
+535 SGVMPFDGDI
-545 ETVYTAAWREIARD
+545 ETVYTAAWREIAGD

-582 TLVKE
+582 TMVKE
-587 SAIERALV
+587 SAIERALI
-595 VARHLLRSSPQGWNV
+595 VARHLLRSSSKGWSV

-617 FIIAQPRARLGSVDA
+617 FVIAQPRTRLGSVDS
-632 EYSQRVYR
+632 EYSERVYR
-640 DLAELAKNAPHK
+640 DLAQLAKSAPLD
-652 SAQRWLELR
+652 SAQHWLELR
-661 YRARSGDGTDV
+661 YLARAGDGAEV

-681 RQQLADG
+681 RRQLADG

-712 AFTRLLLCRDEVGR
+712 AFARLLLCGDEVGR

-744 GDIDSALS
+744 GDIDAALS
-752 FVQDFPSQGYEVVD
+752 FVQYFPSQGYEVVD

-777 KELFENLEPLSQL
+777 KELFESLEPLAQL
-790 HTSKFE
+790 HTSKFQH
-796 NHGHDHNI
+796 HGLNHNI

-813 AVDFRD
+813 AVNFRD
-819 TEQIRTAI
+819 SEQIQAAI
-827 DHLAAEG
+827 DRLAAEG
-834 LRQPEKLDPE
+834 LHQPEKLDSE
-844 TVAALRQHLRREA
+844 TVASLRQDLRREA
-857 AEATLLRKVGADPQ
+857 AEAMLLQKVGADPH
-871 ELCSEL
+871 ELCSNL
-877 GVADEDKPSLIV
+877 GVADEDKPSVMV
-889 HAGLVASQRGDV
+889 HAGLVASRRGDI
-901 AQALALFDAAAAL
+901 AQALALFDAAAVL
-914 PAFQGVPNGYRR
+914 PGFENVPNGYCR
-926 RMALIAFQAGR
+926 RMALIAFEAGR
-937 RDLAEAQFD
+937 RGLAEALFD
-946 QLVAP
+946 KLVAP
-951 MISMCEDE
+951 MISMCDDE

-964 LGDLVGAVMH
+964 LGNLVGAVMH

-996 LHPFQ
+996 LQSFQ
-1001 QHATAIGV
+1001 QHASTVGV
-1009 LLGRTAV
+1009 LLGHVAL
-1016 DNATVSAGSI
+1016 DNATMPTGSI
-1026 QAEARVAL
+1026 QDEARVAL
-1034 GYVLRLTSEAGSESY
+1034 GYVLRLTSNGGIEAY
-1049 RIQQAFKAIP
+1049 HIQQAFKAVP
-1059 VLAQALLRLGAKC
+1059 VLAQALLTLGAKC

-1077 RAVLREID
+1077 RTVLREID
-1085 AAIASSTVR
+1085 AAIASSTLG

-1101 QLAVDSYRVDGD
+1101 RLAVDAYRVDGD
-1113 RVAAVDRLNALVA
+1113 REAAVDRLNALVA

-1142 LSIALAAVGDIER
+1142 LAIALAAVGGLER

-1174 KKDSQYAIWRDILIL
+1174 KKDPQYAIWRDILVL
-1189 ANDADPQNRVKRVS
+1189 ANAADPENRVKRIS

-1242 VSKTLAEW
+1242 VSRTLAEW

-1262 MTGMVRRNPELVL
+1262 MTGMVRRSPELVL

-1283 LCLPFYKEPYYR
+1283 LCLPFYMEPYYR

-1318 LALMFLG
+1318 LALMLLR

-1369 EPRHSSTPGKYDSE
+1369 EPRHSSTPSKYDSE
-1383 STLEQLEHAFE
+1383 TTLEQLERAFE
-1394 ADGDE
+1394 ADDDE

-1438 LLVRRLAAAGEVEY
+1438 LMVRRLAAVGEVEY
-1452 AKKLIQ
+1452 AKKLMQ
-1458 GDESSKEPWSS
+1458 GYESSKEPWSS

-1491 STSPAAFENI
+1491 STCPAAFENI

-1506 AGQESTQSL
+1506 AGQENTQSL

-1522 LPVISATPHWPAIW
+1522 LPVISVTPDWPAIW

-1545 TREFQLGRPFQPSER
+1545 TREFQLGRPFEPSEL
-1560 PLSDTDLME
+1560 PLSDTELLE

-1574 TYRLPIAEVQRHARN
+1574 AYRLPVAEVQRHARN

-1596 QAGLGQSL
+1596 QAGLSQSL
-1604 FKSLMRRLMAGE
+1604 FKSLMRRLIVGE

-1629 ADSAHVAPELSS
+1629 ADSADLAPELDSA
-1641 VVAAL
+1641 VAAL
-1646 VNHRDIAVAE
+1646 VSHRDIAVAE

-1666 LAVPLDAVQ
+1666 LAVSLDATP
-1675 LPLFYRLEL
+1675 LPLFYSLEL
-1684 EHPPEGDQAF
+1684 EHPSEGDPAF
-1694 TDERTG
+1694 RDERTG
-1700 AMRVESPRGWTEMLR
+1700 AMRVESPLGWTEMLG
-1715 STARHIANAASIEEM
+1715 STAQHIAKVAGIEEM

-1755 RLEAQLRALDMQ
+1755 RLEAQLRVLDMQ
-1767 ITYLKPHAYVAIAAL
+1767 ITYLKPHAYIAIAAL

-1795 NGRDRPTLL
+1795 KGHDRPTLL
-1804 ERLGCPL
+1804 GRLGCPL
-1811 PPRPLK
+1811 PPRPLM
-1817 LPQVRP
+1817 LPRVRP

-1829 LLDRNADWSER
+1829 LIDRNVGWSER
-1840 EKKWVDEVDSDVA
+1840 EQNWVDEVDGDVA
-1853 PFPAH
+1853 PFPAQ
-1858 HDGLVVAEVSRI
+1858 HDGQVVAEVSRF
-1870 KIFKPR
+1870 KIFRPR

-1890 KTNGEDFDRCYAM
+1890 QTGGEDFDDCYAR
-1903 LPIAVWLGQDVALD
+1903 LPIAVWLGQYFALD

-1932 DMGFDETAYPFALC
+1932 DKGFDVAAYPFALC
-1946 PNWVKRLRWHAHG
+1946 PNWVTRLRWRAHDDT
-1959 EEPNVFLDASG
+1959 PSVFLDASG
-1970 AVAAKLYWW
+1970 TVVAKLHWW

-1985 DIDEESLWSEGCYLV
+1985 DIDAESLWGEGCYLV
-2000 LTVAGLKQLTAAR
+2000 MTLAGLEQVTAAR
-2013 GQLALAINV
+2013 GKLALAINV
-2022 FASRHIKQPSS
+2022 FASRQIKQPSS
-2033 YGQSLLKTT
+2033 YGQSLLKIA
-2042 KNVYSL
+2042 KNSYSL

>member
-1 MYTLVLYA
+1 MLKQFRW
-9 EGNAETV
+9 
-16 SWLQLAST
+16 SQLAST
-24 TEYFSM
+24 TEFIFM
-30 TPKISKKPNTST
+30 APKMPTKPNPST
-42 ATAPATVPA
+42 GAAPATAPA
-51 EGERRALRGYVGQY
+51 EGERRAIRGYIGQY

-72 YAALERNEL
+72 YAALERDEL
-81 LWIGVADRK
+81 HWIGVADRN

-114 FPGTFTVTTLLT
+114 FPGTFTVETLFT
-126 GANGLLK
+126 GANGLWK
-133 PLVHAW
+133 PLIHAW
-139 QCLRKDSPGGR
+139 QCLRKDNPGSR

-158 DFPSTTDTPG
+158 DFPSTTDKPG
-168 DGSPPHSAAFLEE
+168 DGTPPHSAAFLEE
-181 LQQHANRPLADWYTP
+181 FQRHPNRALEDWYTP
-196 EWSRLIDHLCS
+196 EWSRLIEHLRR
-207 EAGLVDDDF
+207 EAGLSDGDF
-216 EQFLHSLRVVYG
+216 EQFLHCLRVVCG
-228 AAADFIQSNKLNPE
+228 AAADFIQSHKLNAE

-248 EIASVLPKLVADAR
+248 EIASMLPKLVADAR

-273 HELGWRDPAK
+273 RELGWRDPAK
-283 TLLIHRFPVGVYV
+283 TLLIHRFPVGAYV
-296 QRNRDTEVKLLTALN
+296 QRNRDTELKLLAALL
-311 AADQGYISLIGPP
+311 AADQGYVSLIGPP

-332 QVALATEANVRLVRY
+332 QVALAAEANVRCVRY
-347 LAYVPGTAQGVGRGE
+347 LAFVPGAAQGVGRGE
-362 ADNFLTDVGTQ
+362 ADNFLTDIGTQ
-373 LRNSGLVGLRLRDD
+373 LRNSGLIGLRLRDD

-392 REQFCTLLRQAG
+392 REQFGVLVRQAG

-421 DHVPREELPTNSLLG
+421 DHVPREERPTNSLLA

-444 PNGVVLVLGTQRLD
+444 PKGVVFVLGTQRLD
-458 LANLKPAVK
+458 LVNLKPAVK
-467 EQAEKIERQVVMAPL
+467 EQAEKNERLVLMGPL
-482 GRKEVALMADA
+482 SREDVARMADA

-520 QALFHA
+520 QALRYA
-526 DETGRKHLL
+526 DDVGRKHLL
-535 NGGMPFEGDI
+535 SGGMPFDGDI
-545 ETVYTAAWREIARD
+545 ETVYAAAWREIASD
-559 GDAMDVLG
+559 NDAMDVLG
-567 FIARAEAPMDLRLLA
+567 FIARAEAPLDLRLLA
-582 TLVKE
+582 TVIKE
-587 SAIERALV
+587 SAIERALL
-595 VARHLLRSSPQGWNV
+595 VARHLLRGSPQGWSV

-617 FIIAQPRARLGSVDA
+617 FVIGQPRIRLGSLDA

-640 DLAELAKNAPHK
+640 DLAQLATNAPPE
-652 SAQRWLELR
+652 SEQRWLELR
-661 YRARSGDGTDV
+661 YRARAGDVADV

-695 ADIRL
+695 ADILL

-735 QLPLAMLAV
+735 HLPLAMLAV
-744 GDIDSALS
+744 GDIDAALS
-752 FVQDFPSQGYEVVD
+752 FVQYFPSQGYEVVD

-777 KELFENLEPLSQL
+777 KELFECLEPLAQL
-790 HTSKFE
+790 HTSKFQ
-796 NHGHDHNI
+796 NHGLNHNI

-813 AVDFRD
+813 AVNFRD
-819 TEQIRTAI
+819 SEQIQTAI

-834 LRQPEKLDPE
+834 LHQPEKLDPE
-844 TVAALRQHLRREA
+844 TVASLRQDLRRES
-857 AEATLLRKVGADPQ
+857 AEAMLLQKVGADPQ
-871 ELCSEL
+871 ELCSDL
-877 GVADEDKPSLIV
+877 GVADEDKPSVMV
-889 HAGLVASQRGDV
+889 HAGLVASRRGDV
-901 AQALALFDAAAAL
+901 TQALALFDAAAAL
-914 PAFQGVPNGYRR
+914 PGFGNVPNGYRR

-937 RDLAEAQFD
+937 CDLAEALFD
-946 QLVAP
+946 KLVAP
-951 MISMCEDE
+951 MISMCDDE
-959 TDLAG
+959 MDLAA

-985 LPSATPSKHSF
+985 MPSATLSKHSF
-996 LHPFQ
+996 LRPFQ
-1001 QHATAIGV
+1001 HHASKIGV
-1009 LLGRTAV
+1009 LLASAAI
-1016 DNATVSAGSI
+1016 DNATVQAGSI
-1026 QAEARVAL
+1026 QDEARVAL
-1034 GYVLRLTSEAGSESY
+1034 GYVLRLTSDGGNESY
-1049 RIQQAFKAIP
+1049 RIQQAFKAVP
-1059 VLAQALLRLGAKC
+1059 VLAQALLTLGAKC

-1077 RAVLREID
+1077 RAVLREVD
-1085 AAIASSTVR
+1085 AAIASSTLG

-1101 QLAVDSYRVDGD
+1101 RLAVDAYRVDGD
-1113 RVAAVDRLNALVA
+1113 RVGAVDRLNALAA

-1142 LSIALAAVGDIER
+1142 LAIALAAVGDMER

-1174 KKDSQYAIWRDILIL
+1174 KKDPQYAIWRDILVL
-1189 ANDADPQNRVKRVS
+1189 ANMADPENRVKRVS

-1209 GGMTETE
+1209 GGMTETG

-1222 RLTMSLIEEAMQV
+1222 RLTMSLIEEAMQI

-1242 VSKTLAEW
+1242 VSETLAAW

-1262 MTGMVRRNPELVL
+1262 MSGMVRRSPEFVL
-1275 ACATVWCG
+1275 PCATVWCG
-1283 LCLPFYKEPYYR
+1283 LCLPFYMEPHYR
-1295 DPYHVGDFIDIAADA
+1295 DPYHVGDFIDVAADA

-1318 LALMFLG
+1318 FALMLLG
-1325 VIEVA
+1325 AIEVA

-1337 GLLQRLRTAA
+1337 GLLKRLRTAA
-1347 GKHGFSSA
+1347 EKHGFSSA

-1364 TSEAP
+1364 ASEAP
-1369 EPRHSSTPGKYDSE
+1369 EPRHSSTPSKYDSE
-1383 STLEQLEHAFE
+1383 VTLEELERAFE

-1416 LHLVRRMFER
+1416 LPMVQRVFER
-1426 WQVLQDDARCRF
+1426 WQVLQENARCRF
-1438 LLVRRLAAAGEVEY
+1438 LMVKRLAAAGDIEY
-1452 AKKLIQ
+1452 AKKLMQ
-1458 GDESSKEPWSS
+1458 GYEASKDPWSS
-1469 WSQWMGGGKFFYFE
+1469 WSQWMGGGKFLYFE
-1483 AKKLLQGP
+1483 AKKLLEGP
-1491 STSPAAFENI
+1491 ATSPAAFENI

-1522 LPVISATPHWPAIW
+1522 LPVISATPDWPAIW

-1545 TREFQLGRPFQPSER
+1545 TREFQLGRPFQPSEL

-1574 TYRLPIAEVQRHARN
+1574 TYRLPVAEVQRHARN
-1589 CTLSLAR
+1589 CTLRLAG
-1596 QAGLGQSL
+1596 QAGHGRTM
-1604 FKSLMRRLMAGE
+1604 FKSLMRRLLTGE
-1616 LDAPLQALGTLLA
+1616 SDAPLQALGTLLA
-1629 ADSAHVAPELSS
+1629 ADSADLAPELGT

-1646 VNHRDIAVAE
+1646 VSHRDIAVAE

-1666 LAVPLDAVQ
+1666 LAVALDATP
-1675 LPLFYRLEL
+1675 LPLFYSLEL
-1684 EHPPEGDQAF
+1684 EHPSECDPAF
-1694 TDERTG
+1694 RDERTG
-1700 AMRVESPRGWTEMLR
+1700 AMRVESPLGWTQMLS
-1715 STARHIANAASIEEM
+1715 STARHIAKVAGIDEM

-1755 RLEAQLRALDMQ
+1755 RLEAQLRVLDMQ
-1767 ITYLKPHAYVAIAAL
+1767 ITYLKPHAYIAIAAL

-1795 NGRDRPTLL
+1795 TGRDRPTLL
-1804 ERLGCPL
+1804 ELLGCPL

-1817 LPQVRP
+1817 LPRVRP

-1829 LLDRNADWSER
+1829 LIDRSAGWSER
-1840 EKKWVDEVDSDVA
+1840 EQKWVDEVDSDVA

-1858 HDGLVVAEVSRI
+1858 HDGQVVAEVSLF
-1870 KIFKPR
+1870 KIFRPR
-1876 LSEHRLYRFRAPSA
+1876 LSEHRLYRFRALSA
-1890 KTNGEDFDRCYAM
+1890 QTDGEDFDDCYTK
-1903 LPIAVWLGQDVALD
+1903 LPIAVWLGQYLALD

-1932 DMGFDETAYPFALC
+1932 DMGFDAAAYTFALC
-1946 PNWVKRLRWHAHG
+1946 PNWVMRLRWHAHDN
-1959 EEPNVFLDASG
+1959 EPSVFLDASG
-1970 AVAAKLYWW
+1970 AVVAKLHWW

-1985 DIDEESLWSEGCYLV
+1985 DIDEESLWGEGCYLV
-2000 LTVAGLKQLTAAR
+2000 LTPVGLKQITTAR
-2013 GQLALAINV
+2013 GELDLDINV
-2022 FASRHIKQPSS
+2022 FASRQIKLPSS
-2033 YGQSLLKTT
+2033 YGQSLLKTA
-2042 KNVYSL
+2042 KNGYSL

>member
-1 MYTLVLYA
+1 MA
-9 EGNAETV
+9 
-16 SWLQLAST
+16 
-24 TEYFSM
+24 
-30 TPKISKKPNTST
+30 PKKPKKPKQFT

-72 YAALERNEL
+72 YAALERGEL
-81 LWIGVADRK
+81 LWIGVADRN

-99 GFDGLVVGHQFKTSK
+99 GFNGLVVGHQFKTSQ
-114 FPGTFTVTTLLT
+114 FPGPFRVETLFT

-139 QCLRKDSPGGR
+139 RCLSKDNPGSR

-158 DFPSTTDTPG
+158 DFPSITDKPG
-168 DGSPPHSAAFLEE
+168 DGTPPHSAAFLEE
-181 LQQHANRPLADWYTP
+181 FQQHPNRPLANWYSP
-196 EWSRLIDHLCS
+196 EWSRLIDHLRR
-207 EAGLVDDDF
+207 EAGLGDDQF
-216 EQFLHSLRVVYG
+216 EQFLHSLRVVCG
-228 AAADFIQSNKLNPE
+228 TAADFIQSHKLNAE

-273 HELGWRDPAK
+273 RELGWRDPAK
-283 TLLIHRFPVGVYV
+283 TLLIHRFPVGAYV
-296 QRNRDTEVKLLTALN
+296 QRNRDTEVKLLAALH
-311 AADQGYISLIGPP
+311 AADQGYVSLIGPP

-347 LAYVPGTAQGVGRGE
+347 LAYVPGAAQGVGRGE

-392 REQFCTLLRQAG
+392 REQFSVLVRQAG

-411 IRTIIVVDGL
+411 IRTIIVIDGL
-421 DHVPREELPTNSLLG
+421 DHVPREERPTNSLLG

-444 PNGVVLVLGTQRLD
+444 PNGVVFVLGTQRLD
-458 LANLKPAVK
+458 LANLKPSAK
-467 EQAEKIERQVVMAPL
+467 EQAEKRERQVLMEPL
-482 GRKEVALMADA
+482 GREEVARMADA
-493 LGLPAEIPRLD
+493 LDLPAEIPRLD

-520 QALFHA
+520 QALVHA
-526 DETGRKHLL
+526 DEAVRKHLL
-535 NGGMPFEGDI
+535 SGGMPFDGDI
-545 ETVYTAAWREIARD
+545 ETVYTAAWREIASD
-559 GDAMDVLG
+559 VDAMDVLG

-582 TLVKE
+582 TIVKE
-587 SAIERALV
+587 SAIERALI
-595 VARHLLRSSPQGWNV
+595 VARHLLRSSPQGWSV

-617 FIIAQPRARLGSVDA
+617 FVIAQPRTRLGSVDA

-640 DLAELAKNAPHK
+640 DLAQLAKNSPPE
-652 SAQRWLELR
+652 SAQHWLELR
-661 YRARSGDGTDV
+661 YRARAGDGADV
-672 LALAMPARF
+672 LALAMPAPF

-712 AFTRLLLCRDEVGR
+712 AFARLLLCRDEVGR

-744 GDIDSALS
+744 GDIDAALS

-777 KELFENLEPLSQL
+777 KELFESLEPLSQL
-790 HTSKFE
+790 HTSEFQ

-813 AVDFRD
+813 AVHFRD
-819 TEQIRTAI
+819 TEQIQTAI

-834 LRQPEKLDPE
+834 LRQPEKVDPE
-844 TVAALRQHLRREA
+844 TVVALREHLRREA
-857 AEATLLRKVGADPQ
+857 AEAMLAQKVDADPK
-871 ELCSEL
+871 ELCSKL
-877 GVADEDKPSLIV
+877 GVADEDKPSVMV
-889 HAGLVASQRGDV
+889 HAGLVASRRGDV

-914 PAFQGVPNGYRR
+914 PSFGEVPNGYRR
-926 RMALIAFQAGR
+926 RMALIAFEVDR
-937 RDLAEAQFD
+937 RDLAEALFD
-946 QLVAP
+946 KLVAP
-951 MISMCEDE
+951 MISMCDDE

-985 LPSATPSKHSF
+985 LSSATPSKHTF

-1001 QHATAIGV
+1001 QHASTIGV
-1009 LLGRTAV
+1009 LLGRVAV
-1016 DNATVSAGSI
+1016 DNAAVPAGSI
-1026 QAEARVAL
+1026 QEEARVAL
-1034 GYVLRLTSEAGSESY
+1034 GYVLRLTSHGGSESY
-1049 RIQQAFKAIP
+1049 RIQQAFKAVP
-1059 VLAQALLRLGAKC
+1059 VLAQTLLRLGAKC
-1072 GEDEY
+1072 GENEY

-1085 AAIASSTVR
+1085 AAIASSTL
-1094 GTAYLRR
+1094 GDTAYLRR
-1101 QLAVDSYRVDGD
+1101 RLAVDAYRVDGD

-1142 LSIALAAVGDIER
+1142 LAIALVTVGDLER

-1174 KKDSQYAIWRDILIL
+1174 KKDPQYAIWRDILVL
-1189 ANDADPQNRVKRVS
+1189 ANAADPENRVKRVS
-1203 NLMRQV
+1203 SLMRQV

-1242 VSKTLAEW
+1242 VSKTLADW

-1262 MTGMVRRNPELVL
+1262 MTGMVRRSPELVL

-1283 LCLPFYKEPYYR
+1283 LCLPFYMEPYYR
-1295 DPYHVGDFIDIAADA
+1295 DPHHVGDFIDIAADA
-1310 AGPGQIEP
+1310 AGPRQIEP
-1318 LALMFLG
+1318 LALMLLG
-1325 VIEVA
+1325 AIEVT

-1337 GLLQRLRTAA
+1337 RLLKRVRTAA

-1369 EPRHSSTPGKYDSE
+1369 EPRHSSTPSKYDAE
-1383 STLEQLEHAFE
+1383 ATLEELERAFE

-1416 LHLVRRMFER
+1416 LNLARMMFER

-1438 LLVRRLAAAGEVEY
+1438 LMVRRLAAAGEIEY
-1452 AKKLIQ
+1452 ANELMQ
-1458 GDESSKEPWSS
+1458 GYESSKGPWSY

-1483 AKKLLQGP
+1483 AKKLLQGL
-1491 STSPAAFENI
+1491 STCPAAFENI

-1506 AGQESTQSL
+1506 AGQENTQSL

-1522 LPVISATPHWPAIW
+1522 LPVISATPDWPAIW

-1545 TREFQLGRPFQPSER
+1545 TREFQLGRPFQPSEL
-1560 PLSDTDLME
+1560 PLSDTELLE

-1574 TYRLPIAEVQRHARN
+1574 AYRLPVAEVQRHARN
-1589 CTLSLAR
+1589 CTLSLAK

-1616 LDAPLQALGTLLA
+1616 LEAPLQALGTLLA
-1629 ADSAHVAPELSS
+1629 ADSADLAPELGSA
-1641 VVAAL
+1641 VAAL
-1646 VNHRDIAVAE
+1646 VSHRDIAVAD
-1656 SAALL
+1656 SAVLL
-1661 SHRWG
+1661 AHRWG
-1666 LAVPLDAVQ
+1666 LAFPMDATP
-1675 LPLFYRLEL
+1675 LPLFYSLEL
-1684 EHPPEGDQAF
+1684 EHRPEGDQAF

-1700 AMRVESPRGWTEMLR
+1700 AMRIESPLGWTQMMR
-1715 STARHIANAASIEEM
+1715 STAQHIANAAGIEEM
-1730 TVRRRAAMFIQ
+1730 TVRQRAAMFIQ
-1741 DWGGL
+1741 DWGGF
-1746 EAFGPSGVK
+1746 ETFGPSGVK
-1755 RLEAQLRALDMQ
+1755 RLEAQLHALDMQ
-1767 ITYLKPHAYVAIAAL
+1767 ITYLKPHAYIAIAAL

-1795 NGRDRPTLL
+1795 NDRDRPTLL
-1804 ERLGCPL
+1804 ENLGCPL
-1811 PPRPLK
+1811 PPRPLQ
-1817 LPQVRP
+1817 LPRARP
-1823 EWIRMP
+1823 EWIRLP
-1829 LLDRNADWSER
+1829 LIDRSAGWSDQQR
-1840 EKKWVDEVDSDVA
+1840 KWVEEVDGDVT

-1858 HDGLVVAEVSRI
+1858 QDGLVVAEVSRF

-1876 LSEHRLYRFRAPSA
+1876 LSEHRLNRFRAPLA
-1890 KTNGEDFDRCYAM
+1890 QTNGEDFDDCYAM
-1903 LPIAVWLGQDVALD
+1903 LPIAVWLGQHVPLD
-1917 NELAPTLVRRVVCSV
+1917 NQLAPMLIRRVVCSV
-1932 DMGFDETAYPFALC
+1932 DMGFDAAAYSFALC
-1946 PNWVKRLRWHAHG
+1946 PNWVKRLRWRAND
-1959 EEPNVFLDASG
+1959 EKPSVFLDPSG
-1970 AVAAKLYWW
+1970 AVVARYYWW
-1979 RDAGPV
+1979 RDGCPV
-1985 DIDEESLWSEGCYLV
+1985 DIDADSLWGEGCYLV
-2000 LTVAGLKQLTAAR
+2000 LTPVGLEQFTTAN
-2013 GQLALAINV
+2013 GKLALDINV
-2022 FASRHIKQPSS
+2022 FTSRQIRQLSS
-2033 YGQSLLKTT
+2033 NEQHFLKTAT
-2042 KNVYSL
+2042 NGYSL

>member
-1 MYTLVLYA
+1 M
-9 EGNAETV
+9 
-16 SWLQLAST
+16 
-24 TEYFSM
+24 
-30 TPKISKKPNTST
+30 
-42 ATAPATVPA
+42 
-51 EGERRALRGYVGQY
+51 GQY

-72 YAALERNEL
+72 YAALERDEL
-81 LWIGVADRK
+81 LWIGIADRS

-99 GFDGLVVGHQFKTSK
+99 GFNGLVVGHQFKTSK
-114 FPGTFTVTTLLT
+114 FPGTFTVETLFT

-139 QCLRKDSPGGR
+139 QCLRKDNPGSR
-150 VEIRLVVN
+150 IEIRLVVN
-158 DFPSTTDTPG
+158 DFPSITDKPG
-168 DGSPPHSAAFLEE
+168 DGTPPHSAAFLEE
-181 LQQHANRPLADWYTP
+181 LQQHAYRPLVDWYTP
-196 EWSRLIDHLCS
+196 AWSRQIDHLRR
-207 EAGLVDDDF
+207 EADLDNDHF
-216 EQFLHSLRVVYG
+216 EQFLHSLRVVCG
-228 AAADFIQSNKLNPE
+228 AAADFIQSHKLNAE

-283 TLLIHRFPVGVYV
+283 TLLIHRFPVGAYV
-296 QRNRDTEVKLLTALN
+296 QRNRDTEVKLLAALH
-311 AADQGYISLIGPP
+311 AAKQGYVSLIGPP

-347 LAYVPGTAQGVGRGE
+347 LAYVPGAAQGVGRGE

-392 REQFCTLLRQAG
+392 REQFGVLVRQAG
-404 ERFDRDG
+404 DRFDRDG

-421 DHVPREELPTNSLLG
+421 DHVPREERPTNSLLG

-444 PNGVVLVLGTQRLD
+444 PNGVVFVLGTQRLD
-458 LANLKPAVK
+458 LVNLKPAVK
-467 EQAEKIERQVVMAPL
+467 EQAEKSERLVFMEPL
-482 GRKEVALMADA
+482 GRKEVARMADA

-504 LSNLTHGHP
+504 LSDLTHGHP

-520 QALFHA
+520 QALLHA
-526 DETGRKHLL
+526 DEAGRKHLL
-535 NGGMPFEGDI
+535 SGGMPFDGDI
-545 ETVYTAAWREIARD
+545 ETVYSAAWREIAGD

-582 TLVKE
+582 TMIKE
-587 SAIERALV
+587 SSIERALI
-595 VARHLLRSSPQGWNV
+595 VARHLLRSSSQGWSV

-617 FIIAQPRARLGSVDA
+617 FVIAQPRARLGSVDA
-632 EYSQRVYR
+632 KYSQRVYR
-640 DLAELAKNAPHK
+640 DLAQLAKNAPLE
-652 SAQRWLELR
+652 SAQHWLELR
-661 YRARSGDGTDV
+661 YFARAGDGADV
-672 LALAMPARF
+672 LALATPARF

-712 AFTRLLLCRDEVGR
+712 AFVRLLLCRDEVGR

-744 GDIDSALS
+744 GDIDAALS
-752 FVQDFPSQGYEVVD
+752 YVQYFPTQGYEVVD
-766 ALLARGDFERA
+766 ALVARGDFERA
-777 KELFENLEPLSQL
+777 KGLFETLEPLSQL
-790 HTSKFE
+790 HTSKFQ

-813 AVDFRD
+813 AVHFRD
-819 TEQIRTAI
+819 TEQIQTAI

-834 LRQPEKLDPE
+834 LRQPEKVDPE
-844 TVAALRQHLRREA
+844 TVVALRQHLRREA
-857 AEATLLRKVGADPQ
+857 AEAMLLQKVGADPQ
-871 ELCSEL
+871 ELCSKL
-877 GVADEDKPSLIV
+877 GVADEDKPSVMV
-889 HAGLVASQRGDV
+889 HAGLVASHRGDV
-901 AQALALFDAAAAL
+901 VQALALFDAAAAL
-914 PAFQGVPNGYRR
+914 PGFGEVPNGYRR
-926 RMALIAFQAGR
+926 RMALIAFEADR
-937 RDLAEAQFD
+937 RDLAEALFEK
-946 QLVAP
+946 LVAP
-951 MISMCEDE
+951 MISMCDDE

-1001 QHATAIGV
+1001 QHASTIGV
-1009 LLGRTAV
+1009 LLGRVAV
-1016 DNATVSAGSI
+1016 DNATVPAGSI
-1026 QAEARVAL
+1026 QDEARVAL
-1034 GYVLRLTSEAGSESY
+1034 GYVLRLTSQGGSESY
-1049 RIQQAFKAIP
+1049 RIQQAFKAVP

-1077 RAVLREID
+1077 RAVLREVD
-1085 AAIASSTVR
+1085 AAIASSTLG

-1101 QLAVDSYRVDGD
+1101 RLAVDAYRVDGD
-1113 RVAAVDRLNALVA
+1113 RVAAVNRLNALVA

-1142 LSIALAAVGDIER
+1142 LAIALAAVGDLER

-1160 ATVPEQCLGYALAP
+1160 AMVPEQCLGYALAP
-1174 KKDSQYAIWRDILIL
+1174 KKDPQYAIWRDFLVL
-1189 ANDADPQNRVKRVS
+1189 ANAADPENRVKRVS

-1235 GPRFGFE
+1235 EPRFGFE
-1242 VSKTLAEW
+1242 VSKTLADW
-1250 HLIGWPNRVDLL
+1250 YLIGWPNRVDLL
-1262 MTGMVRRNPELVL
+1262 MTGMVRRSPEFVL
-1275 ACATVWCG
+1275 TCATVWCG
-1283 LCLPFYKEPYYR
+1283 LCLPFYMEPYYR
-1295 DPYHVGDFIDIAADA
+1295 DPYHVGDFVDVAADA

-1318 LALMFLG
+1318 LALMLLG
-1325 VIEVA
+1325 VIQVA

-1355 ELDAAVARW
+1355 ELDTAVARW

-1369 EPRHSSTPGKYDSE
+1369 EPRHSSTPSKYDSDA
-1383 STLEQLEHAFE
+1383 TLEELERAFE

-1404 PYRFRDLAETAP
+1404 PYRFRDLAEAAP
-1416 LHLVRRMFER
+1416 LHLARRMFER
-1426 WQVLQDDARCRF
+1426 WQVLQDNARCRF
-1438 LLVRRLAAAGEVEY
+1438 LMVKRFALAGEVEY
-1452 AKKLIQ
+1452 ANKLMQ
-1458 GDESSKEPWSS
+1458 GYETSKDPWSS

-1491 STSPAAFENI
+1491 STCPAAFENI

-1506 AGQESTQSL
+1506 AGQENTQSL

-1522 LPVISATPHWPAIW
+1522 LPVISAAPDWPAIW
-1536 SLLEEQMAC
+1536 SLLEEQIAC
-1545 TREFQLGRPFQPSER
+1545 TREFQLGQPFKPSEL
-1560 PLSDTDLME
+1560 PLSETELLE

-1574 TYRLPIAEVQRHARN
+1574 AYRLPIAEVQRHARN

-1616 LDAPLQALGTLLA
+1616 LDAPSQALGTLLA
-1629 ADSAHVAPELSS
+1629 ADSAHLAPELGS

-1666 LAVPLDAVQ
+1666 LAVPLDAVP

-1700 AMRVESPRGWTEMLR
+1700 AMRIESPLGWTDMLR
-1715 STARHIANAASIEEM
+1715 STARHIAKAAGIEEV

-1746 EAFGPSGVK
+1746 EAFGPIGVK

-1767 ITYLKPHAYVAIAAL
+1767 ITYLKPHAYIAIAAL

-1795 NGRDRPTLL
+1795 KDRDMPTLL
-1804 ERLGCPL
+1804 ESLGSPL

-1817 LPQVRP
+1817 LPRVRP

-1829 LLDRNADWSER
+1829 LLDRHASWSER
-1840 EKKWVDEVDSDVA
+1840 ERKWVDEVDSDIE

-1858 HDGLVVAEVSRI
+1858 HDGQVVAEVSRF

-1890 KTNGEDFDRCYAM
+1890 QTDGEDFDQCYAM
-1903 LPIAVWLGQDVALD
+1903 LPIAVWLGRHVALD
-1917 NELAPTLVRRVVCSV
+1917 EELAPTLVRRVVCSV
-1932 DMGFDETAYPFALC
+1932 DMGFDAAAYPLALC
-1946 PNWVKRLRWHAHG
+1946 PNWLMRLRWHAHD
-1959 EEPNVFLDASG
+1959 EEPGVFLDASG
-1970 AVAAKLYWW
+1970 AVVAKLHWW

-1985 DIDEESLWSEGCYLV
+1985 DIDEESLWGEGCYLV
-2000 LTVAGLKQLTAAR
+2000 LTPVGLEQITTAR
-2013 GQLALAINV
+2013 GKLALDIKV
-2022 FASRHIKQPSS
+2022 FASRQINQPRS
-2033 YGQSLLKTT
+2033 YGQSLLKTAT
-2042 KNVYSL
+2042 NAYSL

>member
-1 MYTLVLYA
+1 MA
-9 EGNAETV
+9 
-16 SWLQLAST
+16 
-24 TEYFSM
+24 
-30 TPKISKKPNTST
+30 
-42 ATAPATVPA
+42 PA

-65 ERAGAAI
+65 ERAGGAI
-72 YAALERNEL
+72 YAALERGEL
-81 LWIGVADRK
+81 LWIGVADRN

-99 GFDGLVVGHQFKTSK
+99 GFDGLVVGHQFKTSQ
-114 FPGTFTVTTLLT
+114 FPGPFRVETLFT

-139 QCLRKDSPGGR
+139 RCLSNDNPGSR
-150 VEIRLVVN
+150 IEIRLVVN
-158 DFPSTTDTPG
+158 DFPSITDKPG
-168 DGSPPHSAAFLEE
+168 DGTPPHSAAFLEE
-181 LQQHANRPLADWYTP
+181 FQQHPNRPLSDWCMS
-196 EWSRLIDHLCS
+196 EWSRLIDHLRR
-207 EAGLVDDDF
+207 EADLGDDDF
-216 EQFLHSLRVVYG
+216 QHFLHSLRVVCG
-228 AAADFIQSNKLNPE
+228 DAADFIQSHKLNVE

-248 EIASVLPKLVADAR
+248 EIASVLPNLVADAR

-273 HELGWRDPAK
+273 RELGWRDPAK
-283 TLLIHRFPVGVYV
+283 TLLIHRFPVGAYV
-296 QRNRDTEVKLLTALN
+296 QRNRDTEVKLLAALH
-311 AADQGYISLIGPP
+311 AADQGYVSLIGPP

-347 LAYVPGTAQGVGRGE
+347 LAYVPGAAQGVGRGE
-362 ADNFLTDVGTQ
+362 ADNFLTDIGTQ

-392 REQFCTLLRQAG
+392 REQFGVLVRQAG

-421 DHVPREELPTNSLLG
+421 DHVPREERPTNSLLG

-444 PNGVVLVLGTQRLD
+444 PNGVVFVLGTQRLD
-458 LANLKPAVK
+458 LANLKPAAK
-467 EQAEKIERQVVMAPL
+467 EQAEKRERQVLMGPL
-482 GRKEVALMADA
+482 GRAEVARMADA
-493 LGLPAEIPRLD
+493 LGLPAEIRRLD
-504 LSNLTHGHP
+504 LSNLTRGHP

-520 QALFHA
+520 QALLHA
-526 DETGRKHLL
+526 DEASRKHLL
-535 NGGMPFEGDI
+535 SGGMPFDGDI
-545 ETVYTAAWREIARD
+545 ETVYTAAWREIASD
-559 GDAMDVLG
+559 VDAMDVLG

-582 TLVKE
+582 GMVKE
-587 SAIERALV
+587 SAIERALI
-595 VARHLLRSSPQGWNV
+595 VARHLLRSSSQGWSV

-617 FIIAQPRARLGSVDA
+617 FVIAQPRTRLGSIDA
-632 EYSQRVYR
+632 DYSQRVYR
-640 DLAELAKNAPHK
+640 DLAQLARNAPPELAQH
-652 SAQRWLELR
+652 WLELR
-661 YRARSGDGTDV
+661 YRARAGDGADV

-712 AFTRLLLCRDEVGR
+712 AFARLLLCRDEVGR

-744 GDIDSALS
+744 GDIDAALS
-752 FVQDFPSQGYEVVD
+752 FVQYFPSQGYEVVD
-766 ALLARGDFERA
+766 ALLARGDFECA
-777 KELFENLEPLSQL
+777 KELFESLEPLSQL
-790 HTSKFE
+790 HTSKFQ

-804 KEFERWARR
+804 REFERWARR
-813 AVDFRD
+813 AVHFRD
-819 TEQIRTAI
+819 TEQIQIAI

-834 LRQPEKLDPE
+834 LRQPEKVDPQ
-844 TVAALRQHLRREA
+844 TVAALQLHLRREA
-857 AEATLLRKVGADPQ
+857 AEAMLLQKVDTDPQ
-871 ELCSEL
+871 ELCSKI
-877 GVADEDKPSLIV
+877 GVANEDKPSVMV
-889 HAGLVASQRGDV
+889 HAGLVASRRGDV
-901 AQALALFDAAAAL
+901 TQALALFDAAAAL
-914 PAFQGVPNGYRR
+914 PGFGDVPNSYRR
-926 RMALIAFQAGR
+926 RMALIAFEANR
-937 RDLAEAQFD
+937 RDLAEALFD
-946 QLVAP
+946 KLVAP
-951 MISMCEDE
+951 MISMCDDE
-959 TDLAG
+959 TNLAG
-964 LGDLVGAVMH
+964 LGNLVGAVMH

-985 LPSATPSKHSF
+985 LPSATPSKHTF

-1001 QHATAIGV
+1001 HHASTIGV
-1009 LLGRTAV
+1009 LLGRAAV
-1016 DNATVSAGSI
+1016 DNASLPAGSI
-1026 QAEARVAL
+1026 QDEARVAL
-1034 GYVLRLTSEAGSESY
+1034 GYVLRLTSQGGSESY
-1049 RIQQAFKAIP
+1049 RIQQAFKAVP

-1077 RAVLREID
+1077 RAVLREVD
-1085 AAIASSTVR
+1085 AAIASSTLG

-1101 QLAVDSYRVDGD
+1101 RLAVDAYRVDGD

-1126 ELQESTPS
+1126 DLQESTPS

-1142 LSIALAAVGDIER
+1142 LAIALAAVGDLER
-1155 AKQLL
+1155 AKHLL

-1174 KKDSQYAIWRDILIL
+1174 KKDPQYTIWRDILVL
-1189 ANDADPQNRVKRVS
+1189 ANAADPENRVKRVS
-1203 NLMRQV
+1203 TLMRQV

-1222 RLTMSLIEEAMQV
+1222 RLTMSLIEEATQV

-1242 VSKTLAEW
+1242 VSKTLADW

-1262 MTGMVRRNPELVL
+1262 MTGMVRRSPELVL

-1283 LCLPFYKEPYYR
+1283 LCLPFYMEPHYR
-1295 DPYHVGDFIDIAADA
+1295 DPHHVGDFIDIAADA
-1310 AGPGQIEP
+1310 ADPGQIEP
-1318 LALMFLG
+1318 LALMLLG

-1355 ELDAAVARW
+1355 EIDAAVARW

-1369 EPRHSSTPGKYDSE
+1369 EPRHSYTPNKYDSE
-1383 STLEQLEHAFE
+1383 TTLEQLEHAFA

-1416 LHLVRRMFER
+1416 LHQVRRMFER

-1438 LLVRRLAAAGEVEY
+1438 LMVRRLAAAGEVEY
-1452 AKKLIQ
+1452 AKKLMQ
-1458 GDESSKEPWSS
+1458 GYESSKDPWIS

-1491 STSPAAFENI
+1491 STYPAAFENI

-1506 AGQESTQSL
+1506 AGQENTQSL

-1522 LPVISATPHWPAIW
+1522 LPVVSATPDWPAIW

-1545 TREFQLGRPFQPSER
+1545 TREFQLGRPFQPSEL
-1560 PLSDTDLME
+1560 PLSDSDLLE

-1574 TYRLPIAEVQRHARN
+1574 AYRLPVVEVQRHARN

-1604 FKSLMRRLMAGE
+1604 FKSLMRRLIGGE
-1616 LDAPLQALGTLLA
+1616 LDAPLQAIGTLLA
-1629 ADSAHVAPELSS
+1629 ADSANLAPELGSA
-1641 VVAAL
+1641 VAAL
-1646 VNHRDIAVAE
+1646 VSNRDIAVAE
-1656 SAALL
+1656 SAGIL
-1661 SHRWG
+1661 SNRWG
-1666 LAVPLDAVQ
+1666 LTVPLDATP
-1675 LPLFYRLEL
+1675 LPLFYSLEL

-1700 AMRVESPRGWTEMLR
+1700 AMRVESPLGWTEMLR
-1715 STARHIANAASIEEM
+1715 STARHIAKAAGIDEM

-1755 RLEAQLRALDMQ
+1755 RLEAQLRVLEMQ
-1767 ITYLKPHAYVAIAAL
+1767 ITYLKPHAYIAIAAL

-1795 NGRDRPTLL
+1795 KGRDRSTLL

-1823 EWIRMP
+1823 DWIRMP
-1829 LLDRNADWSER
+1829 LLDRSAGWSEWER
-1840 EKKWVDEVDSDVA
+1840 KWVEEVDRDVA
-1853 PFPAH
+1853 PFPPH
-1858 HDGLVVAEVSRI
+1858 QDGQVVAEVSRF

-1890 KTNGEDFDRCYAM
+1890 ETDSEDFNNCYAR
-1903 LPIAVWLGQDVALD
+1903 LPIVVWLGQYVALD
-1917 NELAPTLVRRVVCSV
+1917 DDLAPTLVRRVVRSV
-1932 DMGFDETAYPFALC
+1932 DMGFDEAAYSFALC
-1946 PNWVKRLRWHAHG
+1946 PNWVRRLRWRAHD
-1959 EEPNVFLDASG
+1959 EERNVFLDASG
-1970 AVAAKLYWW
+1970 AVVAKLYWW

-1985 DIDEESLWSEGCYLV
+1985 DIDAESLWGEGCYLV
-2000 LTVAGLKQLTAAR
+2000 LTPAGLKQFTATRRMLT
-2013 GQLALAINV
+2013 LAIHV
-2022 FASRHIKQPSS
+2022 FASRQINQQSS
-2033 YGQSLLKTT
+2033 HGQIILKTS
-2042 KNVYSL
+2042 KNGYSV

>member
-1 MYTLVLYA
+1 MTLA
-9 EGNAETV
+9 PTIR
-16 SWLQLAST
+16 
-24 TEYFSM
+24 FIFM
-30 TPKISKKPNTST
+30 TSIAPKTSEPST
-42 ATAPATVPA
+42 AAAAAMAPA

-72 YAALERNEL
+72 YAALERDEL

-114 FPGTFTVTTLLT
+114 FPGTFTVETLFT

-139 QCLRKDSPGGR
+139 QCLRKDSPGCR

-158 DFPSTTDTPG
+158 DFPSITDRPG
-168 DGSPPHSAAFLEE
+168 DGTPPHSAAFLED
-181 LQQHANRPLADWYTP
+181 LQLHPNRPLVDWYTP
-196 EWSRLIDHLCS
+196 EWRRLIDHLHR
-207 EAGLVDDDF
+207 EAGLGDDDF
-216 EQFLHSLRVVYG
+216 EQFLHSLRVVCG
-228 AAADFIQSNKLNPE
+228 AAADFIQSHKLNAE

-273 HELGWRDPAK
+273 RELGWRDPAK
-283 TLLIHRFPVGVYV
+283 TLLIHRFPVGAYV
-296 QRNRDTEVKLLTALN
+296 QRNCDTEVKLLAALH
-311 AADQGYISLIGPP
+311 AADQGYVSLIGPP

-332 QVALATEANVRLVRY
+332 QVALSTEANVRLVRY
-347 LAYVPGTAQGVGRGE
+347 LAYVPGAAQGVGRGE

-392 REQFCTLLRQAG
+392 REQFGVLVRQAG

-421 DHVPREELPTNSLLG
+421 DHVPREERPTNSLLG
-436 ELPLPAAI
+436 ELPLPAVI
-444 PNGVVLVLGTQRLD
+444 PNGVVFVLGTQRLD

-467 EQAEKIERQVVMAPL
+467 EQAEKSERQVFMGPL
-482 GRKEVALMADA
+482 GREEVARMADA
-493 LGLPAEIPRLD
+493 LGLPADIPRLD

-520 QALFHA
+520 QALLHA
-526 DETGRKHLL
+526 DEAGRKHLL
-535 NGGMPFEGDI
+535 GGGMPFDGDI
-545 ETVYTAAWREIARD
+545 ETVYAAAWREIASD
-559 GDAMDVLG
+559 VDAMDVLG

-582 TLVKE
+582 TVVKE
-587 SAIERALV
+587 SAIERALI
-595 VARHLLRSSPQGWNV
+595 VARHLFRSSSQGWSV

-617 FIIAQPRARLGSVDA
+617 FVIAQPRTRLGSVDA

-640 DLAELAKNAPHK
+640 DLAQLAKNAPPE
-652 SAQRWLELR
+652 SAQHWLELR
-661 YRARSGDGTDV
+661 YRARAGDGADV

-700 ALLAVRGTHDAT
+700 ALLAVRGTHDST
-712 AFTRLLLCRDEVGR
+712 AFARLLLCRDEVGR

-744 GDIDSALS
+744 GDIDAALS
-752 FVQDFPSQGYEVVD
+752 FVQYFPSQGYEVVD

-777 KELFENLEPLSQL
+777 KELFESLEPLSQL
-790 HTSKFE
+790 HTTKFQ
-796 NHGHDHNI
+796 NYGHDHNI

-813 AVDFRD
+813 AVHFRD
-819 TEQIRTAI
+819 TEQIQIAI

-834 LRQPEKLDPE
+834 LRQPEKVDPQ
-844 TVAALRQHLRREA
+844 TVAALRLHLRREA
-857 AEATLLRKVGADPQ
+857 AEAMLLQKVGADPQ
-871 ELCSEL
+871 ELCSKL
-877 GVADEDKPSLIV
+877 GVANEDKPSVMV
-889 HAGLVASQRGDV
+889 HAGLVASRRGDA

-914 PAFQGVPNGYRR
+914 PGFGEVPNGYRR
-926 RMALIAFQAGR
+926 RMALIAFEADR
-937 RDLAEAQFD
+937 RDLAEALFD
-946 QLVAP
+946 KLVAP
-951 MISMCEDE
+951 MISMCDDE

-985 LPSATPSKHSF
+985 LPSATPSKHTL
-996 LHPFQ
+996 LHLFQ
-1001 QHATAIGV
+1001 QHASTIGV
-1009 LLGRTAV
+1009 FLGRAAV
-1016 DNATVSAGSI
+1016 DNAMVPVGSI
-1026 QAEARVAL
+1026 QDEARVAL
-1034 GYVLRLTSEAGSESY
+1034 GYVLRLTSQGGGESY
-1049 RIQQAFKAIP
+1049 HIQQAFKAVP
-1059 VLAQALLRLGAKC
+1059 VLVQALLRLGAKC
-1072 GEDEY
+1072 GEGEY

-1085 AAIASSTVR
+1085 AAVASSTLG

-1101 QLAVDSYRVDGD
+1101 QLAVGAYRIDGD
-1113 RVAAVDRLNALVA
+1113 RVAAVARLNALVA

-1134 EQIDGLAD
+1134 EQVDGLAD
-1142 LSIALAAVGDIER
+1142 LAIALAAVGDLER

-1174 KKDSQYAIWRDILIL
+1174 KKDPQYAIWRDILVL
-1189 ANDADPQNRVKRVS
+1189 ANAADPENRVRRIL
-1203 NLMRQV
+1203 NLMHQV

-1216 GSSAAH
+1216 GSAAAH
-1222 RLTMSLIEEAMQV
+1222 RMTMSLIEEAMQV

-1242 VSKTLAEW
+1242 VSRTLAEW

-1262 MTGMVRRNPELVL
+1262 MTGMVRRSPELVL

-1283 LCLPFYKEPYYR
+1283 LCLPFYMEPYYR
-1295 DPYHVGDFIDIAADA
+1295 DPHHVGDFIDIAADA
-1310 AGPGQIEP
+1310 AGPRQIEP
-1318 LALMFLG
+1318 LALMLLG
-1325 VIEVA
+1325 VIQVV

-1347 GKHGFSSA
+1347 GKHGFSST

-1369 EPRHSSTPGKYDSE
+1369 EPRHSSTPSKYDSE
-1383 STLEQLEHAFE
+1383 TTLEQLESAFE

-1416 LHLVRRMFER
+1416 LHLVRRIFER

-1438 LLVRRLAAAGEVEY
+1438 LMVRRLAAAGDVEY
-1452 AKKLIQ
+1452 AKKLMQ
-1458 GDESSKEPWSS
+1458 GYETSKDPWSS
-1469 WSQWMGGGKFFYFE
+1469 WSQWMGGGKFLYFE
-1483 AKKLLQGP
+1483 AKKLLEGLGA
-1491 STSPAAFENI
+1491 SPAAFENI

-1506 AGQESTQSL
+1506 AGQESNQSL

-1522 LPVISATPHWPAIW
+1522 LPVISTTPDWPAIW

-1545 TREFQLGRPFQPSER
+1545 TREFQLGQPFKPSEL
-1560 PLSDTDLME
+1560 PLSDTELLE

-1574 TYRLPIAEVQRHARN
+1574 AYRLPIAEVQRHARN

-1596 QAGLGQSL
+1596 RAGLGQSL

-1629 ADSAHVAPELSS
+1629 ADSEHLAPELGSA
-1641 VVAAL
+1641 VAPL

-1666 LAVPLDAVQ
+1666 LAVSLDAMP

-1694 TDERTG
+1694 TDEKTG
-1700 AMRVESPRGWTEMLR
+1700 AMRVESPLGWTEMLR
-1715 STARHIANAASIEEM
+1715 STARHIAKAAGIEEM

-1790 LAGKL
+1790 VAGKL

-1817 LPQVRP
+1817 LPRVRP

-1829 LLDRNADWSER
+1829 LLDRSAGWSER
-1840 EKKWVDEVDSDVA
+1840 ERKWIDEVGGDVA

-1858 HDGLVVAEVSRI
+1858 RDGQVVAEVSRF
-1870 KIFKPR
+1870 KILKPR
-1876 LSEHRLYRFRAPSA
+1876 QSEHRLYRFRAPSA
-1890 KTNGEDFDRCYAM
+1890 ETDSRDFNDCYAG
-1903 LPIAVWLGQDVALD
+1903 LPIVVWIGQYVAPD
-1917 NELAPTLVRRVVCSV
+1917 DDLAPTLVRRVVCSV
-1932 DMGFDETAYPFALC
+1932 DMGFDTAAYSFALC
-1946 PNWVKRLRWHAHG
+1946 PNWVKRLRWRPHD
-1959 EEPNVFLDASG
+1959 EEPSVFLDPSG
-1970 AVAAKLYWW
+1970 VVVARHYWW

-1985 DIDEESLWSEGCYLV
+1985 DIDAEFLWGEGCYLV
-2000 LTVAGLKQLTAAR
+2000 VTRAGLEQLTAAR
-2013 GQLALAINV
+2013 GKLSLAINV
-2022 FASRHIKQPSS
+2022 FASRQIKQPSS
-2033 YGQSLLKTT
+2033 YGQSLPKTA
-2042 KNVYSL
+2042 KNSYSV

>member
-1 MYTLVLYA
+1 M
-9 EGNAETV
+9 
-16 SWLQLAST
+16 ASK
-24 TEYFSM
+24 E
-30 TPKISKKPNTST
+30 PKKPNPPT
-42 ATAPATVPA
+42 AAAPVTAPA
-51 EGERRALRGYVGQY
+51 EGERRALRGYIGQY

-72 YAALERNEL
+72 YAALERDEL
-81 LWIGVADRK
+81 RWVGVADRN

-114 FPGTFTVTTLLT
+114 FPGTFTVETLFT
-126 GANGLLK
+126 GANGLWK

-139 QCLRKDSPGGR
+139 QCLREDNPGSR

-158 DFPSTTDTPG
+158 DFPSTTDKPG
-168 DGSPPHSAAFLEE
+168 DGTPPHSAAFLKEF
-181 LQQHANRPLADWYTP
+181 QQHANRPLADWYTS
-196 EWSRLIDHLCS
+196 EWSRLIHHLRRD
-207 EAGLVDDDF
+207 AGLSDGDF
-216 EQFLHSLRVVYG
+216 EQFLHSLRIVYG
-228 AAADFIQSNKLNPE
+228 AAADFIQSHKLNAE

-248 EIASVLPKLVADAR
+248 EVASVLPKLVADAR

-273 HELGWRDPAK
+273 RELGWRDPAK
-283 TLLIHRFPVGVYV
+283 TLLIHRFPVGAYV
-296 QRNRDTEVKLLTALN
+296 QRNRDTEVKLLAALQTTN
-311 AADQGYISLIGPP
+311 QGYVSLIGPP

-332 QVALATEANVRLVRY
+332 QVALATEANIRLVRY
-347 LAYVPGTAQGVGRGE
+347 LAYVPGAAQGVGRGE
-362 ADNFLTDVGTQ
+362 ADNFLTDVGAQ
-373 LRNSGLVGLRLRDD
+373 LRNSGLIGLRLRDD

-392 REQFCTLLRQAG
+392 REQFGVLLRQAG
-404 ERFDRDG
+404 ERFVREG

-421 DHVPREELPTNSLLG
+421 DHVPREERPTISLLG

-444 PNGVVLVLGTQRLD
+444 PNGVVFVLGTQRLD
-458 LANLKPAVK
+458 LANLKPAVM
-467 EQAEKIERQVVMAPL
+467 EQAEKSERLVLMSPL
-482 GRKEVALMADA
+482 GREEVARMADA
-493 LGLPAEIPRLD
+493 LGLPADIPRLE
-504 LSNLTHGHP
+504 LSKLTHGHP

-520 QALFHA
+520 RALLHA
-526 DETGRKHLL
+526 DEAGRKHLL
-535 NGGMPFEGDI
+535 SGGMPFDGDI
-545 ETVYTAAWREIARD
+545 GTVYTAAWREIASD
-559 GDAMDVLG
+559 SDVMDVLG

-582 TLVKE
+582 TVVKE

-595 VARHLLRSSPQGWNV
+595 VARHLLRSSPHGWTV

-617 FIIAQPRARLGSVDA
+617 FVIAQPRTRLGSIEA

-640 DLAELAKNAPHK
+640 ELAELAKNAPHE

-661 YRARSGDGTDV
+661 YRARAGDGADV
-672 LALAMPARF
+672 LALAMPAHF
-681 RQQLADG
+681 RQQLAEG

-700 ALLAVRGTHDAT
+700 ALLALRGTHDAT

-726 RETALEYAN
+726 RESALEYAN

-744 GDIDSALS
+744 GDIDSALYH
-752 FVQDFPSQGYEVVD
+752 VQYFPGQGYEVVD

-777 KELFENLEPLSQL
+777 KELFESLEPLSQL

-813 AVDFRD
+813 AVHFRD
-819 TEQIRTAI
+819 TEQIQTSI

-834 LRQPEKLDPE
+834 LRQPEGLNPE

-857 AEATLLRKVGADPQ
+857 AEAMLLQKAGANPQ

-877 GVADEDKPSLIV
+877 GVADEDKPSVMV
-889 HAGLVASQRGDV
+889 HAGLVASRRGDV
-901 AQALALFDAAAAL
+901 EQALALFDAAAAL
-914 PAFQGVPNGYRR
+914 RGFEKVPNGYRR
-926 RMALIAFQAGR
+926 RMGLIAFQAGR
-937 RDLAEAQFD
+937 SDLAEALFD
-946 QLVAP
+946 KLVAP
-951 MISMCEDE
+951 MISMCDDE

-1001 QHATAIGV
+1001 QHASTIGV
-1009 LLGRTAV
+1009 LLGRAAV
-1016 DNATVSAGSI
+1016 ENATVPAGSI
-1026 QAEARVAL
+1026 QDEARVAL
-1034 GYVLRLTSEAGSESY
+1034 GYVLRLKSDGGSESY
-1049 RIQQAFKAIP
+1049 RIQQAFKAAP
-1059 VLAQALLRLGAKC
+1059 VLVQALLTLGAKC

-1077 RAVLREID
+1077 RAVLREVD
-1085 AAIASSTVR
+1085 AAIASSGR
-1094 GTAYLRR
+1094 GGTAYLRR
-1101 QLAVDSYRVDGD
+1101 RLAVDAYRVDGD
-1113 RVAAVDRLNALVA
+1113 RVAAVDRLNALAA

-1142 LSIALAAVGDIER
+1142 LAIAFAAVGDLKR

-1174 KKDSQYAIWRDILIL
+1174 KKDPQYAIWRDILVL
-1189 ANDADPQNRVKRVS
+1189 ANNADPENRVRRIS

-1209 GGMTETE
+1209 SGMTETE
-1216 GSSAAH
+1216 GASAAH

-1235 GPRFGFE
+1235 GPRFGFD
-1242 VSKTLAEW
+1242 VSETLAAW

-1262 MTGMVRRNPELVL
+1262 MTGMVRRSPEFVL
-1275 ACATVWCG
+1275 PCVTVWCG
-1283 LCLPFYKEPYYR
+1283 LCLPFYMEPHYR
-1295 DPYHVGDFIDIAADA
+1295 DPYHVGDFIEVAADA
-1310 AGPGQIEP
+1310 AGPCQIEP
-1318 LALMFLG
+1318 LAVMLLG
-1325 VIEVA
+1325 AIEVA

-1337 GLLQRLRTAA
+1337 GLLKRLLTAA
-1347 GKHGFSSA
+1347 EKHGFSSA

-1364 TSEAP
+1364 ASEAP
-1369 EPRHSSTPGKYDSE
+1369 DPRHSFTPSKYDSE
-1383 STLEQLEHAFE
+1383 VTLDELERAFE

-1416 LHLVRRMFER
+1416 LSLVRRMFER

-1438 LLVRRLAAAGEVEY
+1438 LMVRRLAAAGEVGY
-1452 AKKLIQ
+1452 AKKLMEEY
-1458 GDESSKEPWSS
+1458 GTSKDPWSS
-1469 WSQWMGGGKFFYFE
+1469 WSQWMGGGKFLYFE
-1483 AKKLLQGP
+1483 AKKLLEGP
-1491 STSPAAFENI
+1491 ATSSAAFENI

-1506 AGQESTQSL
+1506 AGQENTQSL

-1522 LPVISATPHWPAIW
+1522 LPVISATPDWPAIW

-1545 TREFQLGRPFQPSER
+1545 TREFQLGRPFEPSDL
-1560 PLSDTDLME
+1560 PLSDTDLLE

-1574 TYRLPIAEVQRHARN
+1574 AYRLPIGEVQRHARN
-1589 CTLSLAR
+1589 CALRLAR
-1596 QAGLGQSL
+1596 QAGHGQAL
-1604 FKSLMRRLMAGE
+1604 FKSLMRRLLAGE
-1616 LDAPLQALGTLLA
+1616 SDAPLQALGTLLA
-1629 ADSAHVAPELSS
+1629 SGSTDLASEMGTAVAG
-1641 VVAAL
+1641 L
-1646 VNHRDIAVAE
+1646 VSHRDIAVAE

-1666 LAVPLDAVQ
+1666 RAVSLDATP
-1675 LPLFYRLEL
+1675 LPLFYSLEL
-1684 EHPPEGDQAF
+1684 EHPSEGDHVF
-1694 TDERTG
+1694 WDERTG
-1700 AMRVESPRGWTEMLR
+1700 AMRIESPLGWTQMLR
-1715 STARHIANAASIEEM
+1715 STAQHIGKVAGIDEM

-1767 ITYLKPHAYVAIAAL
+1767 ITYLKPHAYIAIAAL

-1811 PPRPLK
+1811 PPRPLR
-1817 LPQVRP
+1817 LPRVRP

-1829 LLDRNADWSER
+1829 LFDRSAGWSER
-1840 EKKWVDEVDSDVA
+1840 EQKWVDEVDGDVA
-1853 PFPAH
+1853 PFSAH
-1858 HDGLVVAEVSRI
+1858 HDGQVVAEVSRF

-1876 LSEHRLYRFRAPSA
+1876 LSEYCLYRFRAPSA
-1890 KTNGEDFDRCYAM
+1890 PTDGEDFDDCYAR
-1903 LPIAVWLGQDVALD
+1903 LPIAVWLGQYVALD

-1932 DMGFDETAYPFALC
+1932 DMGFDAAAYPFALC
-1946 PNWVKRLRWHAHG
+1946 PNWLMRLLWRAHD
-1959 EEPNVFLDASG
+1959 EEPSVFLDPSG
-1970 AVAAKLYWW
+1970 VVVAKLYWW

-1985 DIDEESLWSEGCYLV
+1985 DIDAESLWGEGCYLV
-2000 LTVAGLKQLTAAR
+2000 VTPAGLEQLTAAR
-2013 GQLALAINV
+2013 GNLARAINV
-2022 FASRHIKQPSS
+2022 FASRQIKQPRG
-2033 YGQSLLKTT
+2033 YGQSLLRTA
-2042 KNVYSL
+2042 KNGYVV